1 MRKANFLSINFLILL
16 LVCFVH
22 ANLFSKD
29 IFKFKLIG
37 QNFPF
42 YYKNNK
48 KEYVGLIFS
57 ILDKWAK
64 DNNVDIRVE
73 PIDIL
78 NESEIEDEAIY
89 LGLTYNTK
97 LNDLF
102 YFKSELARSIAILFS
117 KSSNKKYKNT
127 HSTFL
132 SNFNI
137 GVIKNTIYEDIL
149 RLRGVNNICLVDN
162 VQNLI
167 LALKNDKVDYIYG
180 DCKTLDYIAKR
191 FLGEDLVIF
200 NGDIFYS
207 IKNRVAISR
216 NAPEIIKNLNLDLFS
231 YLMEMPDE
239 YVFSF
244 LDKAYKGNF
253 IEVGL
258 YSDYPPLSFI
268 NSNENL
274 SGILVDLWNLL
285 SKQYIFK
292 PIFKGFPKE
301 DIKKSLDGKSV
312 NIFGGIISNDSVFK
326 NVNYVVSKPIYPL
339 NFKFYSK
346 GLNNG
351 VGPIN
356 SQFID
361 FDFKNIHLNKNQDI
375 VNNFIDIANNSYGFI
390 ENSITTKYLLK
401 LNGYNGKLKSYD
413 SIFNKNR
420 FLVLAIDNRVYK
432 FIKYILNA
440 IFDDISIESLL
451 QVDKNWL
458 DKEEISNS
466 RINSY
471 KIMNKLKFNIEEKIW
486 LLKNNKLN
494 LAVKNWYPIDYVKAN
509 NYKGINQFLLDKIK
523 MFSGIE
529 FDIIE
534 TYSNSDLKKLIKSGK
549 IDIINTST
557 VDSNLDNVFNIRLNS
572 RIPLYIFSNK
582 KRVLP
587 SRSLGRFAILD
598 FLYSKNL
605 ASNIKS
611 KLFLVSSFKEA
622 LLLLYKGKVD
632 GIISDEYTAAA
643 VFEELNI
650 IDVEKLPTFRDLA
663 FDLSLA
669 IYNQDYI
676 LKEIIHKAVLRS
688 NVDSRTYLNDWKF
701 DIYYK
706 SKSVGF
712 INLKFL
718 ALTFFIFYFT
728 FLGFV
733 IIFMFKL
740 ALEQKR
746 RYSFV
751 INEKKIAEAAN
762 AAKTIFIANI
772 SHDIRTPINGIMAAT
787 ELLDTTV
794 LTNVQKDYVRM
805 INYSSDSL
813 LSLIDDIL
821 YLSQI
826 DVNELHVE
834 SQEIDLESEMEI
846 VLKTFQS
853 QCVKKN
859 IDLFS
864 YSKSIFKNYIKGDIV
879 KIKQVLINLIG
890 NAFKFTDDGVIVLNY
905 EEISRIKDNN
915 RVLVTLEFKVI
926 DTGKGI
932 KRENFS
938 KIFEIFKQEDDSSSR
953 VHEGVGLGLSI
964 SRELVRLMG
973 GLGITVDSKVGEG
986 TTFSFM
992 LPFFLGN
999 ELRSENLS
1007 INRFQLINSNNK
1019 VLNVLLSQKS
1029 IKIFEHCSA
1038 LLGCSSNVHYVA
1050 SFENAYKFFKE
1061 HPFYDFVCVNVNNDN
1076 IQESIQFANNIEKLN
1091 SDVQIVFLFYYL
1103 DNKTLI
1109 NLKYMYV
1116 KKPLMGLDICSI
1128 LSKNKKEFKVERDFE
1143 EFLPIIDGSFK
1154 IKEPINVL
1162 IAEDNQVNQKVLK
1175 DILVVIGI
1183 NKDFIDVVDDGVK
1196 ALKVLK
1202 EKKYSIAFIDI
1213 RMPRYDGFSV
1223 AKEIRKFEKAKNLE
1237 SCILVAVTAH
1247 ALQEYKDKCFASG
1260 MDDYI
1265 SKPIHISSIK
1275 IIFKKYFHFE
1285 VDEILENEDLSQL
1298 VKFPNLDI
1306 NKALKELNLS
1316 YASYSELCKGLV
1328 DFISINIIDLEKAF
1342 DEENLFLIRDISHL
1356 ISGALS
1362 NMRSELYKNFK
1373 KIETSKDSIYELKK
1387 MYSFVKDDL
1396 LQLISDIKESVL
1408 FEPEIVSQSK
1418 LYFKNNGQF
1427 LDLLNKLL
1435 ISIKTRKPREYK
1447 EILKSIDKYVLDDNI
1462 QVLFSDLRK
1471 NLRLYRFAESSKIL
1485 EEIIETFSNR
1495 DINSG
1500 NDN

>member
-1 MRKANFLSINFLILL
+1 MKKANFLSTNFLILL
-16 LVCFVH
+16 LVCFVNV
-22 ANLFSKD
+22 NLFSKD
-29 IFKFKLIG
+29 IFKFKLVD
-37 QNFPF
+37 QFFPF

-48 KEYVGLIFS
+48 GEYEGLIFS

-64 DNNVDIRVE
+64 DNNADIMVE
-73 PIDIL
+73 YIDNL

-97 LNDLF
+97 LNDFF
-102 YFKSELARSIAILFS
+102 YFKSELARSISILFF
-117 KSSNKKYKNT
+117 KNSNKKYKNI

-149 RLRGVNNICLVDN
+149 RLKNVNTIFLADNSQELV
-162 VQNLI
+162 

-180 DCKTLDYIAKR
+180 DCKTLHYIANN
-191 FLGEDLVIF
+191 FLSEDLVIF
-200 NGDIFYS
+200 TGDVFYS

-216 NAPEIIKNLNLDLFS
+216 NAPEIVKNLNLDLFS
-231 YLMEMPDE
+231 YLMKMPE
-239 YVFSF
+239 ELVFSF
-244 LDKAYKGNF
+244 LDSNAKGSF
-253 IEVGL
+253 VDVGL
-258 YSDYPPLSFI
+258 YNDYPPLSFI
-268 NSNENL
+268 NSQGKL

-285 SKQYIFK
+285 SRQHIFK
-292 PIFKGFPKE
+292 PIFKGFSKE

-312 NIFGGIISNDSVFK
+312 GIFGGIISNDSVLE

-346 GLNNG
+346 DLSNDA
-351 VGPIN
+351 GPIN

-361 FDFKNIHLNKNQDI
+361 FNFNNIQLNKNKDI
-375 VNNFIDIANNSYGFI
+375 VNNFIDIVNNSYGFI

-401 LNGYNGKLKSYD
+401 LNGYNGRLKSYD

-420 FLVLAIDNRVYK
+420 FLVLAIDNRIYK
-432 FIKYILNA
+432 VIKYILNS
-440 IFDDISIESLL
+440 IFDDISFESLL
-451 QVDKNWL
+451 QIDKNWL
-458 DKEEISNS
+458 DKEEINSS

-471 KIMNKLKFNIEEKIW
+471 KIMNKVKFNIEEKIW

-494 LAVKNWYPIDYVKAN
+494 LAVKNWYPIDYVEAN
-509 NYKGINQFLLDKIK
+509 NYKGINQFLLDKIR
-523 MFSGIE
+523 MFSGLR
-529 FDIIE
+529 FNIIKVH
-534 TYSNSDLKKLIKSGK
+534 SSLDLEKLIKSGK
-549 IDIINTST
+549 IDMLNTNAT
-557 VDSNLDNVFNIRLNS
+557 DSNLDNVFNIKLNS

-587 SRSLGRFAILD
+587 SRSLEKFAILD

-611 KLFLVSSFKEA
+611 KLILVSSFNEA

-650 IDVEKLPTFRDLA
+650 DDVEKIPTFRDLA

-676 LKEIIHKAVLRS
+676 LKEIIQKVVMRS
-688 NVDSRTYLNDWKF
+688 NVDSQMYLNDWKF

-706 SKSVGF
+706 SRSIRFKNF
-712 INLKFL
+712 KFL
-718 ALTFFIFYFT
+718 VITFIIFYFT

-733 IIFMFKL
+733 IIFMFRL
-740 ALEQKR
+740 SFEQKR

-751 INEKKIAEAAN
+751 MNEKKIAEAAN
-762 AAKTIFIANI
+762 AAKTIFIANV

-787 ELLDTTV
+787 ELLDTTI
-794 LTNVQKDYVRM
+794 LTDVQKDYVRM

-821 YLSQI
+821 YLSKI
-826 DVNELHVE
+826 DVNELYVE
-834 SQEIDLESEMEI
+834 SQEIDLESEMEM
-846 VLKTFQS
+846 VLKAFQS
-853 QCVKKN
+853 QCAKKN

-864 YSKSIFKNYIKGDIV
+864 YSKSIFNNYIKGDIV

-905 EEISRIKDNN
+905 EEVCRTRTDGN
-915 RVLVTLEFKVI
+915 RVLVTVEFKVI

-932 KRENFS
+932 EKENFS

-953 VHEGVGLGLSI
+953 VHEGAVLGLSI
-964 SRELVRLMG
+964 SRELIRLMG
-973 GLGITVDSKVGEG
+973 GLGIAVDSKVGEG

-992 LPFFLGN
+992 LPFLLGS
-999 ELRSENLS
+999 ELKSKKLS
-1007 INRFQLINSNNK
+1007 INRFQSVNGDNK

-1029 IKIFEHCSA
+1029 IKIFEHCSI
-1038 LLGCSSNVHYVA
+1038 LLGCSSNVRYVA
-1050 SFENAYKFFKE
+1050 SFEDAYKVFKKY
-1061 HPFYDFVCVNVNNDN
+1061 PSYNFVYINVNNDN
-1076 IQESIQFANNIEKLN
+1076 IQEGIRLANNIERLN
-1091 SDVQIVFLFYYL
+1091 SDVQIIFLFYYL
-1103 DNKTLI
+1103 DNKALK
-1109 NLKYMYV
+1109 NLKYGYV
-1116 KKPLMGLDICSI
+1116 KKPLMGLGICSI
-1128 LSKNKKEFKVERDFE
+1128 LYKKEFNPEMDFE
-1143 EFLPIIDGSFK
+1143 DLVPIDSALR

-1183 NKDFIDVVDDGVK
+1183 NENFIDVVDDGVK
-1196 ALKVLK
+1196 ALKSLK
-1202 EKKYSIAFIDI
+1202 DKKYAISFIDI

-1223 AKEIRKFEKAKNLE
+1223 AKEIRKFEKAKNLKP
-1237 SCILVAVTAH
+1237 CVLVAVTAH
-1247 ALQEYKDKCFASG
+1247 ALQEYKDKCLTSG
-1260 MDDYI
+1260 MNDYI

-1275 IIFKKYFHFE
+1275 TILKKYLQFE
-1285 VDEILENEDLSQL
+1285 VDDIGENEDLNQL
-1298 VKFPNLDI
+1298 VKFPNLDV
-1306 NKALKELNLS
+1306 NRALKELNLS
-1316 YASYSELCKGLV
+1316 YVSYSELCRGLV

-1342 DEENLFLIRDISHL
+1342 DEEDLSLIKDISHS

-1362 NMRSELYKNFK
+1362 NMRSELYKDFQ
-1373 KIETSKDSIYELKK
+1373 KIETSKDSISELKK

-1396 LQLISDIKESVL
+1396 FQLISDIKENIL
-1408 FEPEIVSQSK
+1408 FESEIVSENK
-1418 LYFKNNGQF
+1418 LYFKNNDQF
-1427 LDLLNKLL
+1427 LNLLNKLL
-1435 ISIKTRKPREYK
+1435 IGIKTRKPREYK
-1447 EILKSIDKYVLDDNI
+1447 EILESIDKYVLDDNI
-1462 QVLFSDLRK
+1462 QVLFSDLRR

-1485 EEIIETFSNR
+1485 EEIIEMLNNKR
-1495 DINSG
+1495 Y
-1500 NDN
+1500 

>member
-1 MRKANFLSINFLILL
+1 MKKANFLSTNFLILL
-16 LVCFVH
+16 LVCFVNV
-22 ANLFSKD
+22 NLFSKD
-29 IFKFKLIG
+29 IFKFKLVD
-37 QNFPF
+37 QFFPF

-48 KEYVGLIFS
+48 GEYEGLIFS

-64 DNNVDIRVE
+64 DNNADIMVE
-73 PIDIL
+73 HIDNL

-97 LNDLF
+97 LNDFF
-102 YFKSELARSIAILFS
+102 YFKSELARSISILFF
-117 KSSNKKYKNT
+117 KNSNKKYKNT

-149 RLRGVNNICLVDN
+149 RLKNVNTIFLADNSQELV
-162 VQNLI
+162 

-180 DCKTLDYIAKR
+180 DCKTLHYIANN
-191 FLGEDLVIF
+191 FLSEDLVIF
-200 NGDIFYS
+200 TGDVFYS

-216 NAPEIIKNLNLDLFS
+216 NAPEIVKNLNLDLFS
-231 YLMEMPDE
+231 YLMKMPE
-239 YVFSF
+239 ELVFSF
-244 LDKAYKGNF
+244 LDSNAKGSF
-253 IEVGL
+253 VDVGL
-258 YSDYPPLSFI
+258 YNDYPPLSFI
-268 NSNENL
+268 NSQGKL

-285 SKQYIFK
+285 SRQHIFK
-292 PIFKGFPKE
+292 PIFKGFSKE

-312 NIFGGIISNDSVFK
+312 GIFGGIISNDSVLE

-346 GLNNG
+346 DLSNDA
-351 VGPIN
+351 GPIN

-361 FDFKNIHLNKNQDI
+361 FNFNNIQLNKNKDI
-375 VNNFIDIANNSYGFI
+375 VNNFIDIVNNSYGFI

-401 LNGYNGKLKSYD
+401 LNGYNGRLKSYD

-420 FLVLAIDNRVYK
+420 FLVLAIDNRIYK
-432 FIKYILNA
+432 VIKYILNS
-440 IFDDISIESLL
+440 IFDDVSFESLL
-451 QVDKNWL
+451 KIDKNWL
-458 DKEEISNS
+458 DKEEINSS

-471 KIMNKLKFNIEEKIW
+471 KIMNKVKFNIEEKIW
-486 LLKNNKLN
+486 LSKNNKLN
-494 LAVKNWYPIDYVKAN
+494 LAVKNWYPIDYVEAN
-509 NYKGINQFLLDKIK
+509 NYKGINQFLLDKIR
-523 MFSGIE
+523 MFSGLR
-529 FDIIE
+529 FNIIKVH
-534 TYSNSDLKKLIKSGK
+534 SSLDLKKLIKSGK
-549 IDIINTST
+549 IDMLNTNAT
-557 VDSNLDNVFNIRLNS
+557 DSNLDNVFNIKLNS

-587 SRSLGRFAILD
+587 SRSLEKFAILD

-611 KLFLVSSFKEA
+611 KLILVSSFNEA

-650 IDVEKLPTFRDLA
+650 DDVEKIPTFRDLA

-676 LKEIIHKAVLRS
+676 LKEIIQKVVMRS
-688 NVDSRTYLNDWKF
+688 NVDSQMYLNDWKF

-706 SKSVGF
+706 SRSIRFKNF
-712 INLKFL
+712 KFL
-718 ALTFFIFYFT
+718 VITFIIFYFT

-733 IIFMFKL
+733 IIFMFRL
-740 ALEQKR
+740 SFEQKR

-751 INEKKIAEAAN
+751 MNEKKIAEAAN
-762 AAKTIFIANI
+762 AAKTIFIANV

-787 ELLDTTV
+787 ELLDTTI
-794 LTNVQKDYVRM
+794 LTDVQKDYVRM

-821 YLSQI
+821 YLSKI
-826 DVNELHVE
+826 DVNELYVE
-834 SQEIDLESEMEI
+834 SQEIDLESEMEM
-846 VLKTFQS
+846 VLKAFQS
-853 QCVKKN
+853 QCAKKN

-864 YSKSIFKNYIKGDIV
+864 YSKSIFNNYIKGDIV

-905 EEISRIKDNN
+905 EEVCRTRTDGN
-915 RVLVTLEFKVI
+915 RVLVTVEFKVI

-932 KRENFS
+932 EKENFS

-953 VHEGVGLGLSI
+953 VHEGAGLGLSI
-964 SRELVRLMG
+964 SRELIRLMG
-973 GLGITVDSKVGEG
+973 GLGIAVDSKVGEG

-992 LPFFLGN
+992 LPFLLGS
-999 ELRSENLS
+999 ELKSKKLS
-1007 INRFQLINSNNK
+1007 INRFQSVNGDNK

-1029 IKIFEHCSA
+1029 IKIFEHCSI
-1038 LLGCSSNVHYVA
+1038 LLGCSSNVRYVA
-1050 SFENAYKFFKE
+1050 SFEDAYKVFKK
-1061 HPFYDFVCVNVNNDN
+1061 YSSYNFVYINVNNDN
-1076 IQESIQFANNIEKLN
+1076 IQEGIRLANNIERLN
-1091 SDVQIVFLFYYL
+1091 SDVQIIFLFYYL
-1103 DNKTLI
+1103 DNKALK
-1109 NLKYMYV
+1109 NLKYGYV
-1116 KKPLMGLDICSI
+1116 KKPLMGLGICSI
-1128 LSKNKKEFKVERDFE
+1128 LYKKEFNPEMDFE
-1143 EFLPIIDGSFK
+1143 DLVPIDSALR

-1183 NKDFIDVVDDGVK
+1183 NENFIDVVDDGVK
-1196 ALKVLK
+1196 ALKSLK
-1202 EKKYSIAFIDI
+1202 DKKYAISFIDI

-1223 AKEIRKFEKAKNLE
+1223 AKEIRKFEKAKNLKP
-1237 SCILVAVTAH
+1237 CVLVAVTAH
-1247 ALQEYKDKCFASG
+1247 ALQEYKDKCLASG
-1260 MDDYI
+1260 MNDYI

-1275 IIFKKYFHFE
+1275 TILKKYLQFE
-1285 VDEILENEDLSQL
+1285 VDDIGENEDLNQL
-1298 VKFPNLDI
+1298 VKFPNLDV
-1306 NKALKELNLS
+1306 NRALKELNLS
-1316 YASYSELCKGLV
+1316 YVSYSELCRGLV

-1342 DEENLFLIRDISHL
+1342 DEEDLSLIKDISHS

-1362 NMRSELYKNFK
+1362 NMRSELYKDFQ
-1373 KIETSKDSIYELKK
+1373 KIETSKDSISELKK

-1396 LQLISDIKESVL
+1396 FQLISDIKENIL
-1408 FEPEIVSQSK
+1408 FESEIVSENK
-1418 LYFKNNGQF
+1418 LYFKNNDQF
-1427 LDLLNKLL
+1427 LNLLNKLL
-1435 ISIKTRKPREYK
+1435 IGIKTRKPREYK
-1447 EILKSIDKYVLDDNI
+1447 EILESIDKYVLDDNI
-1462 QVLFSDLRK
+1462 QVLFSDLRR

-1485 EEIIETFSNR
+1485 EEIIEMLNNKR
-1495 DINSG
+1495 Y
-1500 NDN
+1500 

>member
-1 MRKANFLSINFLILL
+1 MKKANVLSANFLILL
-16 LVCFVH
+16 LVCFVN

-29 IFKFKLIG
+29 FFKFKLID
-37 QNFPF
+37 QFFPF
-42 YYKNNK
+42 YYKNNNG
-48 KEYVGLIFS
+48 EYEGLIFP

-64 DNNVDIRVE
+64 DNSVDIRVE
-73 PIDIL
+73 HIDNL

-97 LNDLF
+97 LNDFF
-102 YFKSELARSIAILFS
+102 YFKSEVARSISILFS
-117 KSSNKKYKNT
+117 KSSNKKYKNI

-149 RLRGVNNICLVDN
+149 RLKSANTIFLADNSQELV
-162 VQNLI
+162 

-180 DCKTLDYIAKR
+180 DCKTLHYIAKQ
-191 FLGEDLVIF
+191 FLSEDLVIF
-200 NGDIFYS
+200 SGDVFYS

-216 NAPEIIKNLNLDLFS
+216 NAPEIVKNLNLDLFS
-231 YLMEMPDE
+231 YLMEMPE
-239 YVFSF
+239 ELIVSF
-244 LDKAYKGNF
+244 LDSTSKGNF
-253 IEVGL
+253 VDVGL
-258 YSDYPPLSFI
+258 YNDYPPLSFI
-268 NSNENL
+268 NSQGKL
-274 SGILVDLWNLL
+274 SGILVDLWNLI
-285 SKQYIFK
+285 SRQHIFK

-312 NIFGGIISNDSVFK
+312 GIFGGIISNDSVFE

-346 GLNNG
+346 DLNNDT
-351 VGPIN
+351 GPIN

-361 FDFKNIHLNKNQDI
+361 FNFNNIQLNKNKDI
-375 VNNFIDIANNSYGFI
+375 VNNFIDIVNNSYGFI

-401 LNGYNGKLKSYD
+401 LNGYNGRLKSYD

-432 FIKYILNA
+432 VIKYILNS
-440 IFDDISIESLL
+440 IFDDISFESLL
-451 QVDKNWL
+451 QIDKNWL
-458 DKEEISNS
+458 DKEEINSS

-471 KIMNKLKFNIEEKIW
+471 KIMNKVKFNIEEKIW
-486 LLKNNKLN
+486 LSKNNKLN
-494 LAVKNWYPIDYVKAN
+494 LAVKNWYPIDYAEAN
-509 NYKGINQFLLDKIK
+509 NYKGINQFLLDKIR
-523 MFSGIE
+523 MFSGLG
-529 FDIIE
+529 FNIIE
-534 TYSNSDLKKLIKSGK
+534 AHSNLDLKKLIKSGK
-549 IDIINTST
+549 IDMLNTNAT
-557 VDSNLDNVFNIRLNS
+557 DSNLDNVFNIKLNS

-582 KRVLP
+582 KKVLP
-587 SRSLGRFAILD
+587 SRPLERFAVLD

-611 KLFLVSSFKEA
+611 KLILVSSFKEA

-632 GIISDEYTAAA
+632 GIISDEYTAAT

-650 IDVEKLPTFRDLA
+650 VDVEKLPTFRDLA

-676 LKEIIHKAVLRS
+676 LKEIIQKVVMRS
-688 NVDSRTYLNDWKF
+688 NVGSQMYLNDWKF

-706 SKSVGF
+706 SKGIRF
-712 INLKFL
+712 NNFKFL
-718 ALTFFIFYFT
+718 VSTVIIFYFT

-733 IIFMFKL
+733 IIFMFRL
-740 ALEQKR
+740 SFEQKR

-751 INEKKIAEAAN
+751 MNEKKIAEAAN
-762 AAKTIFIANI
+762 AAKTIFIANV

-787 ELLDTTV
+787 ELLDTTI
-794 LTNVQKDYVRM
+794 LTDVQKDYVKM

-821 YLSQI
+821 YLSKI
-826 DVNELHVE
+826 DVSELYVE
-834 SQEIDLESEMEI
+834 SQEIDLESEMEM

-853 QCVKKN
+853 QCAKKN

-905 EEISRIKDNN
+905 EEVCRTIADGNRI
-915 RVLVTLEFKVI
+915 LVTVEFKVM

-932 KRENFS
+932 EKENFS

-953 VHEGVGLGLSI
+953 IHEGAGLGLSI

-973 GLGITVDSKVGEG
+973 GLGIAVDSKVGEG

-992 LPFFLGN
+992 LPFLLGG
-999 ELRSENLS
+999 ELKNKNLS
-1007 INRFQLINSNNK
+1007 INRLQSINDDNK
-1019 VLNVLLSQKS
+1019 VLNVLLSRKA
-1029 IKIFEHCSA
+1029 IKIFEHCSI

-1050 SFENAYKFFKE
+1050 SFEDAYEVFNDF
-1061 HPFYDFVCVNVNNDN
+1061 PFYSFVYVNVNNDN
-1076 IQESIQFANNIEKLN
+1076 IQESIRFANNIERLS
-1091 SDVQIVFLFYYL
+1091 SDVQIIFLFYYL
-1103 DNKTLI
+1103 DNKALK

-1116 KKPLMGLDICSI
+1116 KKPLMGLSICSVY
-1128 LSKNKKEFKVERDFE
+1128 KKECTPEMDFE
-1143 EFLPIIDGSFK
+1143 DLVPIDIAYK

-1183 NKDFIDVVDDGVK
+1183 NENFIDVVDDGVK
-1196 ALKVLK
+1196 ALKSLK
-1202 EKKYSIAFIDI
+1202 DKKYAISFIDI

-1223 AKEIRKFEKAKNLE
+1223 AKEIRKFEKAKNLKP
-1237 SCILVAVTAH
+1237 CVLVAVTAH
-1247 ALQEYKDKCFASG
+1247 ALQEYKDKCLASG
-1260 MDDYI
+1260 MNDYI

-1275 IIFKKYFHFE
+1275 TILKKYLQFE
-1285 VDEILENEDLSQL
+1285 VNDVRKNEDFNQL
-1298 VKFPNLDI
+1298 VKFPNLDV
-1306 NKALKELNLS
+1306 NRALKELNLS
-1316 YASYSELCKGLV
+1316 YASYSELCRGLV

-1342 DEENLFLIRDISHL
+1342 DEENLSLIKDISHS

-1362 NMRSELYKNFK
+1362 NMRSELYKDFQ

-1387 MYSFVKDDL
+1387 MYFFVKDDL
-1396 LQLISDIKESVL
+1396 FQLISDIKENVL
-1408 FEPEIVSQSK
+1408 FESKIVSENK
-1418 LYFKNNGQF
+1418 LYFKNNDQF
-1427 LDLLNKLL
+1427 LNLLNKLL
-1435 ISIKTRKPREYK
+1435 IGIKTRKPREYK
-1447 EILKSIDKYVLDDNI
+1447 EILESIDKYVLDDNI

-1485 EEIIETFSNR
+1485 EEIIEMLNNKR
-1495 DINSG
+1495 Y
-1500 NDN
+1500 

>member
-1 MRKANFLSINFLILL
+1 MKKANFLSTNFLILL
-16 LVCFVH
+16 LVCFVN

-29 IFKFKLIG
+29 FFKFKLID
-37 QNFPF
+37 QFFPF

-48 KEYVGLIFS
+48 GEYEGLIFS

-64 DNNVDIRVE
+64 DNNVDIRIE
-73 PIDIL
+73 YIDSL

-97 LNDLF
+97 LNDFF
-102 YFKSELARSIAILFS
+102 YFKNELARSISILFS

-149 RLRGVNNICLVDN
+149 RLKSANTIFLADSSQELV
-162 VQNLI
+162 
-167 LALKNDKVDYIYG
+167 LALKNNKVDYIYG
-180 DCKTLDYIAKR
+180 DCKTLHYIAKR

-200 NGDIFYS
+200 PGDVFYS

-216 NAPEIIKNLNLDLFS
+216 NAPEIVKNLNLDLFS
-231 YLMEMPDE
+231 YLMRMPE
-239 YVFSF
+239 EFIISF
-244 LDKAYKGNF
+244 LDSTSKGNF
-253 IEVGL
+253 VDVGL
-258 YSDYPPLSFI
+258 YNDYPPLSFI
-268 NSNENL
+268 NSQGKL

-285 SKQYIFK
+285 SRQHIFK

-312 NIFGGIISNDSVFK
+312 GIFGGIISNDSVFE

-346 GLNNG
+346 DLNSDAG
-351 VGPIN
+351 SIN

-361 FDFKNIHLNKNQDI
+361 FNFNNIKLNKNKDI
-375 VNNFIDIANNSYGFI
+375 VDNFIDIVNNSYGFI

-401 LNGYNGKLKSYD
+401 LNGYNGRLKSYD

-432 FIKYILNA
+432 VIKYILNS
-440 IFDDISIESLL
+440 IFDDISFESLL
-451 QVDKNWL
+451 QIDKNWL
-458 DKEEISNS
+458 DKEEINSS

-471 KIMNKLKFNIEEKIW
+471 KIMNKVKFNIEEKIW
-486 LLKNNKLN
+486 LSKNNKLN
-494 LAVKNWYPIDYVKAN
+494 LAVKNWYPIDYVEAN
-509 NYKGINQFLLDKIK
+509 NYKGINQFLLDKIR
-523 MFSGIE
+523 MFSGLE
-529 FDIIE
+529 FNIIE
-534 TYSNSDLKKLIKSGK
+534 AQNSLDLKKLIKSGK
-549 IDIINTST
+549 IDMLNTNAT
-557 VDSNLDNVFNIRLNS
+557 DSNLDNVFNIKLNS

-587 SRSLGRFAILD
+587 SRTLERFAVLE

-611 KLFLVSSFKEA
+611 KLILVSSFKEA

-650 IDVEKLPTFRDLA
+650 VDVEKLPTFRDLA

-676 LKEIIHKAVLRS
+676 LKEIIQKVIMRS
-688 NVDSRTYLNDWKF
+688 NVGSQMYLNDWKF

-706 SKSVGF
+706 SKGSRVNNF
-712 INLKFL
+712 KFL
-718 ALTFFIFYFT
+718 VSTVILFYFT

-733 IIFMFKL
+733 IIFMFRL
-740 ALEQKR
+740 SFEQKR

-751 INEKKIAEAAN
+751 MNEKKIAEASN
-762 AAKTIFIANI
+762 AAKTIFIANV

-787 ELLDTTV
+787 ELLDTTI
-794 LTNVQKDYVRM
+794 LTNAQKDYVRM

-821 YLSQI
+821 YLSKI
-826 DVNELHVE
+826 DVNELYVE
-834 SQEIDLESEMEI
+834 SQEIDLESEMEM

-853 QCVKKN
+853 QCAKKN

-864 YSKSIFKNYIKGDIV
+864 YSKSIFKNYIKGDIA

-905 EEISRIKDNN
+905 EEVCRTRADGN
-915 RVLVTLEFKVI
+915 RTLVTVEFKVI

-932 KRENFS
+932 EKENFS

-953 VHEGVGLGLSI
+953 VHEGAGLGLSI

-973 GLGITVDSKVGEG
+973 GLGIAVDSRVGEG

-992 LPFFLGN
+992 LPFLLGG
-999 ELRSENLS
+999 ELKNKNLS
-1007 INRFQLINSNNK
+1007 INRSQSINDYNK
-1019 VLNVLLSQKS
+1019 VLNVLLSQKA
-1029 IKIFEHCSA
+1029 IKIFEHCSI
-1038 LLGCSSNVHYVA
+1038 LLGCSSNVRYVA
-1050 SFENAYKFFKE
+1050 SFEDAYKVFKE
-1061 HPFYDFVCVNVNNDN
+1061 YPFYSFVYVNVNNDN
-1076 IQESIQFANNIEKLN
+1076 IQESIRFANNIEKLS
-1091 SDVQIVFLFYYL
+1091 SDVQIIFLFYYL
-1103 DNKTLI
+1103 DNKALK

-1116 KKPLMGLDICSI
+1116 KKPLMGLSICSI
-1128 LSKNKKEFKVERDFE
+1128 YKKERNPEMNFE
-1143 EFLPIIDGSFK
+1143 DLIPIDSAFK

-1183 NKDFIDVVDDGVK
+1183 DENFIDVVDDGVK
-1196 ALKVLK
+1196 ALKSLK
-1202 EKKYSIAFIDI
+1202 DKKYAISFIDI

-1223 AKEIRKFEKAKNLE
+1223 AKEIRKFEKDKNLKP
-1237 SCILVAVTAH
+1237 CVLVAVTAH
-1247 ALQEYKDKCFASG
+1247 ALQEYKDRCLASG
-1260 MDDYI
+1260 MNDYI

-1275 IIFKKYFHFE
+1275 TILKKYLQFE
-1285 VDEILENEDLSQL
+1285 VNDIWKNEDFNQP
-1298 VKFPNLDI
+1298 VKFPNLDV
-1306 NKALKELNLS
+1306 NRALKELNLS
-1316 YASYSELCKGLV
+1316 YASYSELCRGLV

-1342 DEENLFLIRDISHL
+1342 DEENLSLVKDISHS

-1362 NMRSELYKNFK
+1362 NMRSELYKDFQ
-1373 KIETSKDSIYELKK
+1373 KIETSKNSIDELKK
-1387 MYSFVKDDL
+1387 MYFFVKDDL
-1396 LQLISDIKESVL
+1396 CQLISDIKENVL
-1408 FEPEIVSQSK
+1408 VYSKIVSENK
-1418 LYFKNNGQF
+1418 LYFKNNDQF
-1427 LDLLNKLL
+1427 LNLLNKLL
-1435 ISIKTRKPREYK
+1435 IGIKTRKPREYR
-1447 EILKSIDKYVLDDNI
+1447 EILESIDKYVLDDNI
-1462 QVLFSDLRK
+1462 KVLFSDLRR

-1485 EEIIETFSNR
+1485 EEIIEMLNNKR
-1495 DINSG
+1495 Y
-1500 NDN
+1500 

>member
-1 MRKANFLSINFLILL
+1 MKKANFLSTNFLILL
-16 LVCFVH
+16 LVCFVNV
-22 ANLFSKD
+22 NLFSKD
-29 IFKFKLIG
+29 IFKFKLVD
-37 QNFPF
+37 QFFPF

-48 KEYVGLIFS
+48 GEYEGLIFS

-64 DNNVDIRVE
+64 DNNADIMVE
-73 PIDIL
+73 HIDNL

-97 LNDLF
+97 LNDFF
-102 YFKSELARSIAILFS
+102 YFKSELARSISILFF
-117 KSSNKKYKNT
+117 KNSNKKYKNT

-149 RLRGVNNICLVDN
+149 RLKNVNTIFLADNSQELV
-162 VQNLI
+162 

-180 DCKTLDYIAKR
+180 DCKTLHYIANN
-191 FLGEDLVIF
+191 FLSEDLVIF
-200 NGDIFYS
+200 TGDVFYS

-216 NAPEIIKNLNLDLFS
+216 NAPEIVKNLNLDLFS
-231 YLMEMPDE
+231 YLMKMPE
-239 YVFSF
+239 ELVFSF
-244 LDKAYKGNF
+244 LDSNAKGSF
-253 IEVGL
+253 VDVGL
-258 YSDYPPLSFI
+258 YNDYPPLSFI
-268 NSNENL
+268 NSQGKL

-285 SKQYIFK
+285 SRLHIFK

-312 NIFGGIISNDSVFK
+312 GIFGGIISNDSVLE

-346 GLNNG
+346 DLSNDA
-351 VGPIN
+351 GPIN

-361 FDFKNIHLNKNQDI
+361 FNFNNIQLNKNKDI
-375 VNNFIDIANNSYGFI
+375 VNNFIDIVNNSYGFI

-401 LNGYNGKLKSYD
+401 LNGYNGRLKSYD

-420 FLVLAIDNRVYK
+420 FLVLAIDNRIYK
-432 FIKYILNA
+432 VIKYILNS
-440 IFDDISIESLL
+440 IFDDISFESLL
-451 QVDKNWL
+451 QIDKNWL
-458 DKEEISNS
+458 DKEEINSS

-471 KIMNKLKFNIEEKIW
+471 KIMNKVKFNIEEKIW

-494 LAVKNWYPIDYVKAN
+494 LAVKNWYPIDYVEAN
-509 NYKGINQFLLDKIK
+509 NYKGINQFLLDKIR
-523 MFSGIE
+523 MFSGLR
-529 FDIIE
+529 FNIIKVH
-534 TYSNSDLKKLIKSGK
+534 SSLDLKKLIKSGK
-549 IDIINTST
+549 IDMLNTNAT
-557 VDSNLDNVFNIRLNS
+557 DSNLDNVFNIKLNS

-587 SRSLGRFAILD
+587 SRSLEKFAILD

-611 KLFLVSSFKEA
+611 KLILVSSFNEA

-650 IDVEKLPTFRDLA
+650 DDVEKIPTFRDLA

-676 LKEIIHKAVLRS
+676 LKEIIQKVVMRS
-688 NVDSRTYLNDWKF
+688 NVDSQMYLNDWKF
-701 DIYYK
+701 DVYYK
-706 SKSVGF
+706 SKSIRF
-712 INLKFL
+712 KNYKFL
-718 ALTFFIFYFT
+718 MITFIIFYFT

-733 IIFMFKL
+733 IIFMFRL
-740 ALEQKR
+740 SFEQKR

-751 INEKKIAEAAN
+751 MNEKKIAEAAN
-762 AAKTIFIANI
+762 TAKTIFIANV

-787 ELLDTTV
+787 ELLDTTI
-794 LTNVQKDYVRM
+794 LTDVQKDYVRM

-821 YLSQI
+821 YLSKI
-826 DVNELHVE
+826 DVNELYVE
-834 SQEIDLESEMEI
+834 SQEIDLESEMEM
-846 VLKTFQS
+846 VLKAFQS
-853 QCVKKN
+853 QCAKKN

-905 EEISRIKDNN
+905 EEVCRTRTDVD
-915 RVLVTLEFKVI
+915 RVLVTVEFKVI

-932 KRENFS
+932 EKENFS

-953 VHEGVGLGLSI
+953 VHEGAGLGLSI
-964 SRELVRLMG
+964 SRELIRLMG
-973 GLGITVDSKVGEG
+973 GLGIAVDSKLGEG

-992 LPFFLGN
+992 LPFLLGS
-999 ELRSENLS
+999 ELKSKKLS
-1007 INRFQLINSNNK
+1007 INRFQSVSGDNK

-1029 IKIFEHCSA
+1029 IKIFERCSI
-1038 LLGCSSNVHYVA
+1038 LLGCSSNVRYVA
-1050 SFENAYKFFKE
+1050 SFEDAYKVFKKY
-1061 HPFYDFVCVNVNNDN
+1061 PSYNFVYVNVNNDN
-1076 IQESIQFANNIEKLN
+1076 IQEGIRFANNIERLN
-1091 SDVQIVFLFYYL
+1091 SDVQIIFLFYYL
-1103 DNKTLI
+1103 DNKALK
-1109 NLKYMYV
+1109 NLKYSYV
-1116 KKPLMGLDICSI
+1116 KKPLMGLGICSI
-1128 LSKNKKEFKVERDFE
+1128 LYKKELNPEMDFE
-1143 EFLPIIDGSFK
+1143 DLVPIDSALR

-1183 NKDFIDVVDDGVK
+1183 NENFIDVVDDGLK
-1196 ALKVLK
+1196 ALKSLK
-1202 EKKYSIAFIDI
+1202 DKKYAISFIDI

-1223 AKEIRKFEKAKNLE
+1223 AKEIRKFEKAKNLKP
-1237 SCILVAVTAH
+1237 CVLVAVTAH
-1247 ALQEYKDKCFASG
+1247 ALQEYKDKCLASG
-1260 MDDYI
+1260 MNDYI

-1275 IIFKKYFHFE
+1275 TILKKYLQFE
-1285 VDEILENEDLSQL
+1285 VDDIGENEDLNQL
-1298 VKFPNLDI
+1298 VEFPNLDV
-1306 NKALKELNLS
+1306 NRALKELNLS
-1316 YASYSELCKGLV
+1316 YASYSELCRGLV

-1342 DEENLFLIRDISHL
+1342 DEEDLSLIKDISHS

-1362 NMRSELYKNFK
+1362 NMRSELYKDFQ
-1373 KIETSKDSIYELKK
+1373 KIETSKDSISGLKK

-1396 LQLISDIKESVL
+1396 FQLINDIKENIL
-1408 FEPEIVSQSK
+1408 FESEIVGENK
-1418 LYFKNNGQF
+1418 LYFKNNDQF
-1427 LDLLNKLL
+1427 LNLLNKLL
-1435 ISIKTRKPREYK
+1435 IGIKTRKPREYK
-1447 EILKSIDKYVLDDNI
+1447 EILESIDKYVLDDNI

-1485 EEIIETFSNR
+1485 EEIIEMLNNKR
-1495 DINSG
+1495 Y
-1500 NDN
+1500 

>member
-1 MRKANFLSINFLILL
+1 MKKANFLSTNFLILL
-16 LVCFVH
+16 LVCFVNV
-22 ANLFSKD
+22 NLFSKD
-29 IFKFKLIG
+29 IFKFKLVD
-37 QNFPF
+37 QFFPF

-48 KEYVGLIFS
+48 GEYEGLIFS

-64 DNNVDIRVE
+64 DNNADIMVE
-73 PIDIL
+73 YIDNL

-97 LNDLF
+97 LNDFF
-102 YFKSELARSIAILFS
+102 YFKSELARSISILFF
-117 KSSNKKYKNT
+117 KNSNKKYKNI

-149 RLRGVNNICLVDN
+149 RLKNVNTIFLADNSQELV
-162 VQNLI
+162 

-180 DCKTLDYIAKR
+180 DCKTLHYIANN
-191 FLGEDLVIF
+191 FLSEDLVIF
-200 NGDIFYS
+200 TGDVFYS

-216 NAPEIIKNLNLDLFS
+216 NAPEIVKNLNLDLFS
-231 YLMEMPDE
+231 YLMKMPE
-239 YVFSF
+239 ELVFSF
-244 LDKAYKGNF
+244 LDSNAKGSF
-253 IEVGL
+253 VDVGL
-258 YSDYPPLSFI
+258 YNDYPPLSFI
-268 NSNENL
+268 NSQGKL

-285 SKQYIFK
+285 SRQHIFK
-292 PIFKGFPKE
+292 PIFKGFSKE

-312 NIFGGIISNDSVFK
+312 GIFGGIISNDSVLE

-346 GLNNG
+346 DLSNDA
-351 VGPIN
+351 GPIN

-361 FDFKNIHLNKNQDI
+361 FNFNNIQLNKNKDI
-375 VNNFIDIANNSYGFI
+375 VNNFIDIVNNSYGFI

-401 LNGYNGKLKSYD
+401 LNGYNGRLKSYD

-420 FLVLAIDNRVYK
+420 FLVLAIDNRIYK
-432 FIKYILNA
+432 VIKYILNS
-440 IFDDISIESLL
+440 IFDDISFESLL
-451 QVDKNWL
+451 QIDKNWL
-458 DKEEISNS
+458 DKEEINSS

-471 KIMNKLKFNIEEKIW
+471 KIMNKVKFNIEEKIW

-494 LAVKNWYPIDYVKAN
+494 LAVKNWYPIDYVEAN
-509 NYKGINQFLLDKIK
+509 NYKGINQFLLDKIR
-523 MFSGIE
+523 MFSGLR
-529 FDIIE
+529 FNIIKVH
-534 TYSNSDLKKLIKSGK
+534 SSLDLEKLIKSGK
-549 IDIINTST
+549 IDMLNTNAT
-557 VDSNLDNVFNIRLNS
+557 DSNLDNVFNIKLNS

-587 SRSLGRFAILD
+587 SRSLEKFAILD

-611 KLFLVSSFKEA
+611 KLILVSSFNEA

-650 IDVEKLPTFRDLA
+650 DDVEKIPTFRDLA

-676 LKEIIHKAVLRS
+676 LKEIIQKVVMRS
-688 NVDSRTYLNDWKF
+688 NVDSQMYLNDWKF

-706 SKSVGF
+706 SRSIRFKNF
-712 INLKFL
+712 KFL
-718 ALTFFIFYFT
+718 VITFIIFYFT

-733 IIFMFKL
+733 IIFMFRL
-740 ALEQKR
+740 SFEQKR

-751 INEKKIAEAAN
+751 MNEKKIAEAAN
-762 AAKTIFIANI
+762 AAKTIFIANV

-787 ELLDTTV
+787 ELLDTTI
-794 LTNVQKDYVRM
+794 LTDVQKDYVRM

-821 YLSQI
+821 YLSKI
-826 DVNELHVE
+826 DVNELYVE
-834 SQEIDLESEMEI
+834 SQEIDLESEMEM
-846 VLKTFQS
+846 VLKAFQS
-853 QCVKKN
+853 QCAKKN

-864 YSKSIFKNYIKGDIV
+864 YSKSIFNNYIKGDIV

-905 EEISRIKDNN
+905 EEVCRTRTDGN
-915 RVLVTLEFKVI
+915 RVLVTVEFKVI

-932 KRENFS
+932 EKENFS

-953 VHEGVGLGLSI
+953 VHEGAGLGLSI
-964 SRELVRLMG
+964 SRELIRLMG
-973 GLGITVDSKVGEG
+973 GLGIAVDSKVGEG

-992 LPFFLGN
+992 LPFLLGS
-999 ELRSENLS
+999 ELKSKKLS
-1007 INRFQLINSNNK
+1007 INRFQSVNGDNK

-1029 IKIFEHCSA
+1029 IKIFEHCSI
-1038 LLGCSSNVHYVA
+1038 LLGCSSNVRYVA
-1050 SFENAYKFFKE
+1050 SFEDAYKVFKKY
-1061 HPFYDFVCVNVNNDN
+1061 PSYNFVYINVNNDN
-1076 IQESIQFANNIEKLN
+1076 IQEGIRLANNIERLN
-1091 SDVQIVFLFYYL
+1091 SDVQIIFLFYYL
-1103 DNKTLI
+1103 DNKALK
-1109 NLKYMYV
+1109 NLKYGYV
-1116 KKPLMGLDICSI
+1116 KKPLMGLGICSI
-1128 LSKNKKEFKVERDFE
+1128 LYKKEFNPEMDFE
-1143 EFLPIIDGSFK
+1143 DLVPIDSALR

-1183 NKDFIDVVDDGVK
+1183 NENFIDVVDDGVK
-1196 ALKVLK
+1196 ALKSLK
-1202 EKKYSIAFIDI
+1202 DKKYAISFIDI

-1223 AKEIRKFEKAKNLE
+1223 AKEIRKFEKAKNLKP
-1237 SCILVAVTAH
+1237 CVLVAVTAH
-1247 ALQEYKDKCFASG
+1247 ALQEYKDKCLTSG
-1260 MDDYI
+1260 MNDYI

-1275 IIFKKYFHFE
+1275 TILKKYLQFE
-1285 VDEILENEDLSQL
+1285 VDDIGENEDLNQL
-1298 VKFPNLDI
+1298 VKFPNLDV
-1306 NKALKELNLS
+1306 NRALKELNLS
-1316 YASYSELCKGLV
+1316 YVSYSELCRGLV

-1342 DEENLFLIRDISHL
+1342 DEEDLSLIKDISHS

-1362 NMRSELYKNFK
+1362 NMRSELYKDFQ
-1373 KIETSKDSIYELKK
+1373 KIETSKDSISELKK

-1396 LQLISDIKESVL
+1396 FQLISDIKENIL
-1408 FEPEIVSQSK
+1408 FESEIVSENK
-1418 LYFKNNGQF
+1418 LYFKNNDQF
-1427 LDLLNKLL
+1427 LNLLNKLL
-1435 ISIKTRKPREYK
+1435 IGIKTRKPREYK
-1447 EILKSIDKYVLDDNI
+1447 EILESIDKYVLDDNI
-1462 QVLFSDLRK
+1462 QVLFSDLRR

-1485 EEIIETFSNR
+1485 EEIIEMLNNKR
-1495 DINSG
+1495 Y
-1500 NDN
+1500 

>member
-1 MRKANFLSINFLILL
+1 MKKANFLSTNFLILL
-16 LVCFVH
+16 LVCFVNV
-22 ANLFSKD
+22 NLFSKD
-29 IFKFKLIG
+29 IFKFKLVD
-37 QNFPF
+37 QFFPF

-48 KEYVGLIFS
+48 GEYEGLIFS

-64 DNNVDIRVE
+64 DNNADIMVE
-73 PIDIL
+73 HIDNL

-97 LNDLF
+97 LNDFF
-102 YFKSELARSIAILFS
+102 YFKSELARSISILFF
-117 KSSNKKYKNT
+117 KNSNKKYKNT

-149 RLRGVNNICLVDN
+149 RLKNVNTIFLADNSQELV
-162 VQNLI
+162 

-180 DCKTLDYIAKR
+180 DCKTLHYIANN
-191 FLGEDLVIF
+191 FLSEDLVIF
-200 NGDIFYS
+200 TGDVFYS

-216 NAPEIIKNLNLDLFS
+216 NAPEIVKNLNLDLFS
-231 YLMEMPDE
+231 YLMKMPE
-239 YVFSF
+239 ELVFSF
-244 LDKAYKGNF
+244 LDSNAKGSF
-253 IEVGL
+253 VDVGL
-258 YSDYPPLSFI
+258 YNDYPPLSFI
-268 NSNENL
+268 NSQGKL

-285 SKQYIFK
+285 SRQHIFK

-312 NIFGGIISNDSVFK
+312 GIFGGIISNDSVLE

-346 GLNNG
+346 DLSNDA
-351 VGPIN
+351 GPIN

-361 FDFKNIHLNKNQDI
+361 FNFNNIQLNKNKDI
-375 VNNFIDIANNSYGFI
+375 VNNFIDIVNNSYGFI

-401 LNGYNGKLKSYD
+401 LNGYNGRLKSYD

-420 FLVLAIDNRVYK
+420 FLVLAIDNRIYK
-432 FIKYILNA
+432 VIKYILNS
-440 IFDDISIESLL
+440 IFDDISFESLL
-451 QVDKNWL
+451 QIDKNWL
-458 DKEEISNS
+458 DKEEINSS

-471 KIMNKLKFNIEEKIW
+471 KIMNKVKFNIEEKIW
-486 LLKNNKLN
+486 LLNNNKLN
-494 LAVKNWYPIDYVKAN
+494 LAVKNWYPIDYVEAN
-509 NYKGINQFLLDKIK
+509 NYKGINQFLLDKIR
-523 MFSGIE
+523 MFSGLR
-529 FDIIE
+529 FNIIKVH
-534 TYSNSDLKKLIKSGK
+534 SSLDLKKLIKSGK
-549 IDIINTST
+549 IDMLNTNAT
-557 VDSNLDNVFNIRLNS
+557 DSNLDNVFNIKLNS

-587 SRSLGRFAILD
+587 SRFLEKFAILD

-611 KLFLVSSFKEA
+611 KLILVSSFNEA

-650 IDVEKLPTFRDLA
+650 DDVEKIPTFRDLA

-676 LKEIIHKAVLRS
+676 LKEIIQKVVMRS
-688 NVDSRTYLNDWKF
+688 NVDSQMYLNDWKF

-706 SKSVGF
+706 SKSIRF
-712 INLKFL
+712 KNYKFL
-718 ALTFFIFYFT
+718 MITFIIFYFT

-733 IIFMFKL
+733 IIFMFRL
-740 ALEQKR
+740 SFEQKR

-751 INEKKIAEAAN
+751 MNEKKIAEAAN
-762 AAKTIFIANI
+762 TAKTIFIANV

-787 ELLDTTV
+787 ELLDTTI
-794 LTNVQKDYVRM
+794 LTDVQKDYVRM

-821 YLSQI
+821 YLSKI
-826 DVNELHVE
+826 DVNELYVE
-834 SQEIDLESEMEI
+834 SQEIDLESEMEM
-846 VLKTFQS
+846 VLKAFQS
-853 QCVKKN
+853 QCAKKN

-905 EEISRIKDNN
+905 EEVCRTRTDVD
-915 RVLVTLEFKVI
+915 RVLVTVEFKVI

-932 KRENFS
+932 EKENFS

-953 VHEGVGLGLSI
+953 VHEGAGLGLSI
-964 SRELVRLMG
+964 SRELIRLMG
-973 GLGITVDSKVGEG
+973 GLGIAVDSKVGEG

-992 LPFFLGN
+992 LPFLLGS
-999 ELRSENLS
+999 ELKSKKLS
-1007 INRFQLINSNNK
+1007 INRFQSVSGDNK

-1029 IKIFEHCSA
+1029 IKIFERCSI
-1038 LLGCSSNVHYVA
+1038 LLGCSSNVRYVA
-1050 SFENAYKFFKE
+1050 SFEDAYKVFKKY
-1061 HPFYDFVCVNVNNDN
+1061 PSYNFVYVNVNNDN
-1076 IQESIQFANNIEKLN
+1076 IQEGIRFANNIERLN
-1091 SDVQIVFLFYYL
+1091 SDVQIIFLFYYL
-1103 DNKTLI
+1103 DNKALK
-1109 NLKYMYV
+1109 NLKYSYV
-1116 KKPLMGLDICSI
+1116 KKPLMGLGICSI
-1128 LSKNKKEFKVERDFE
+1128 LYKKELNPEMDFE
-1143 EFLPIIDGSFK
+1143 DLVPIDSALR

-1183 NKDFIDVVDDGVK
+1183 NENFIDVVDDGVK
-1196 ALKVLK
+1196 ALKSLK
-1202 EKKYSIAFIDI
+1202 DKKYAISFIDI

-1223 AKEIRKFEKAKNLE
+1223 AKEIRKFEKAKNLKP
-1237 SCILVAVTAH
+1237 CVLVAVTAH
-1247 ALQEYKDKCFASG
+1247 ALQEYKDKCLASG
-1260 MDDYI
+1260 MNDYI

-1275 IIFKKYFHFE
+1275 TILKKYLQFE
-1285 VDEILENEDLSQL
+1285 VDDIGENEDLNQL
-1298 VKFPNLDI
+1298 VEFPNLDV
-1306 NKALKELNLS
+1306 NRALKELNLS
-1316 YASYSELCKGLV
+1316 YASYSELCRGLV

-1342 DEENLFLIRDISHL
+1342 DEEDLSLIKDISHS

-1362 NMRSELYKNFK
+1362 NMRSELYKDFQ
-1373 KIETSKDSIYELKK
+1373 KIETSKDSISELKK

-1396 LQLISDIKESVL
+1396 FQLINDIKENIL
-1408 FEPEIVSQSK
+1408 FESEIVGENK
-1418 LYFKNNGQF
+1418 LYFKNNDQF
-1427 LDLLNKLL
+1427 LNLLNKLL
-1435 ISIKTRKPREYK
+1435 IGIKTRKPREYK
-1447 EILKSIDKYVLDDNI
+1447 EILESIDKYVLDDNI
-1462 QVLFSDLRK
+1462 QVLFSDLRR

-1485 EEIIETFSNR
+1485 EEIIEMLNNKR
-1495 DINSG
+1495 Y
-1500 NDN
+1500 

>member
-1 MRKANFLSINFLILL
+1 MKKANFLSTNFLILL
-16 LVCFVH
+16 LVCFVNV
-22 ANLFSKD
+22 NLFSKD
-29 IFKFKLIG
+29 IFKFKLVD
-37 QNFPF
+37 QFFPF

-48 KEYVGLIFS
+48 GEYEGLIFS

-64 DNNVDIRVE
+64 DNNADIMVE
-73 PIDIL
+73 HIDNL

-97 LNDLF
+97 LNDFF
-102 YFKSELARSIAILFS
+102 YFKSELARSISILFF
-117 KSSNKKYKNT
+117 KNSNKKYKNT

-149 RLRGVNNICLVDN
+149 RLKNVNTIFLADNSQELV
-162 VQNLI
+162 

-180 DCKTLDYIAKR
+180 DCKTLHYIANN
-191 FLGEDLVIF
+191 FLSEDLVIF
-200 NGDIFYS
+200 TGDVFYS

-216 NAPEIIKNLNLDLFS
+216 NAPEIVKNLNLDLFS
-231 YLMEMPDE
+231 YLMKMPE
-239 YVFSF
+239 ELVFSF
-244 LDKAYKGNF
+244 LDSNAKGSF
-253 IEVGL
+253 VDVGL
-258 YSDYPPLSFI
+258 YNDYPPLSFI
-268 NSNENL
+268 NSQGKL

-285 SKQYIFK
+285 SRQHIFK

-312 NIFGGIISNDSVFK
+312 GIFGGIISNDSVLE

-346 GLNNG
+346 DLSNDA
-351 VGPIN
+351 GPIN

-361 FDFKNIHLNKNQDI
+361 FNFNNIQLNKNKDI
-375 VNNFIDIANNSYGFI
+375 VNNFIDIVNNSYGFI

-401 LNGYNGKLKSYD
+401 LNGYNGRLKSYD

-420 FLVLAIDNRVYK
+420 FLVLAIDNRIYK
-432 FIKYILNA
+432 VIKYILNS
-440 IFDDISIESLL
+440 IFDDISFESLL
-451 QVDKNWL
+451 QIDKNWL
-458 DKEEISNS
+458 DKEEINSS

-471 KIMNKLKFNIEEKIW
+471 KIMNKVKFNIEEKIW

-494 LAVKNWYPIDYVKAN
+494 LAVKNWYPIDYVEAN
-509 NYKGINQFLLDKIK
+509 NYKGINQFLLDKIR
-523 MFSGIE
+523 MFSGLR
-529 FDIIE
+529 FNIIKVH
-534 TYSNSDLKKLIKSGK
+534 SSLDLKKLIKSGK
-549 IDIINTST
+549 IDMLNTNAT
-557 VDSNLDNVFNIRLNS
+557 DSNLDNVFNIKLNS

-587 SRSLGRFAILD
+587 SRFLEKFAILD

-611 KLFLVSSFKEA
+611 KLILVSSFNEA

-650 IDVEKLPTFRDLA
+650 DDVEKIPTFRDLA

-676 LKEIIHKAVLRS
+676 LKEIIQKVVMRS
-688 NVDSRTYLNDWKF
+688 NVDSQMYLNDWKF

-706 SKSVGF
+706 SKSIRF
-712 INLKFL
+712 KNYKFL
-718 ALTFFIFYFT
+718 MITFIIFYFT

-733 IIFMFKL
+733 IIFMFRL
-740 ALEQKR
+740 SFEQKR

-751 INEKKIAEAAN
+751 MNEKKIAEAAN
-762 AAKTIFIANI
+762 TAKTIFIANV

-787 ELLDTTV
+787 ELLDTTI
-794 LTNVQKDYVRM
+794 LTDVQKDYVRM

-821 YLSQI
+821 YLSKI
-826 DVNELHVE
+826 DVNELYVE
-834 SQEIDLESEMEI
+834 SQEIDLESEMEM
-846 VLKTFQS
+846 VLKAFQS
-853 QCVKKN
+853 QCAKKN

-864 YSKSIFKNYIKGDIV
+864 YSKSIFNNYIKGDIV

-905 EEISRIKDNN
+905 EEVCRTRTDVD
-915 RVLVTLEFKVI
+915 RVLVTVEFKVI

-932 KRENFS
+932 EKENFS

-953 VHEGVGLGLSI
+953 VHEGAGLGLSI
-964 SRELVRLMG
+964 SRELIRLMG
-973 GLGITVDSKVGEG
+973 GLGIAVDSKVGEG

-992 LPFFLGN
+992 LPFLLGS
-999 ELRSENLS
+999 ELKSKKLS
-1007 INRFQLINSNNK
+1007 INRFQSVSGDNK

-1029 IKIFEHCSA
+1029 IKIFERCSI
-1038 LLGCSSNVHYVA
+1038 LLGCSSNVRYVA
-1050 SFENAYKFFKE
+1050 SFEDAYKVFKKY
-1061 HPFYDFVCVNVNNDN
+1061 PSYNFVYVNVNNDN
-1076 IQESIQFANNIEKLN
+1076 IQEGIRFANNIERLN
-1091 SDVQIVFLFYYL
+1091 SDVQIIFLFYYL
-1103 DNKTLI
+1103 DNKALK
-1109 NLKYMYV
+1109 NLKYSYV
-1116 KKPLMGLDICSI
+1116 KKPLMGLGICSI
-1128 LSKNKKEFKVERDFE
+1128 LYKKELNPEMDFE
-1143 EFLPIIDGSFK
+1143 DLVPIDSALR

-1183 NKDFIDVVDDGVK
+1183 NENFIDVVDDGVK
-1196 ALKVLK
+1196 ALKSLK
-1202 EKKYSIAFIDI
+1202 DKKYAISFIDI

-1223 AKEIRKFEKAKNLE
+1223 AKEIRKFEKAKNLKP
-1237 SCILVAVTAH
+1237 CVLVAVTAH
-1247 ALQEYKDKCFASG
+1247 ALQEYKDKCLASG
-1260 MDDYI
+1260 MNDYI

-1275 IIFKKYFHFE
+1275 TILKKYLQFE
-1285 VDEILENEDLSQL
+1285 VDDIGENEDLNQL
-1298 VKFPNLDI
+1298 VEFPNLDV
-1306 NKALKELNLS
+1306 NRALKELNLS
-1316 YASYSELCKGLV
+1316 YASYSELCRGLV

-1342 DEENLFLIRDISHL
+1342 DEEDLSLIKDISHS

-1362 NMRSELYKNFK
+1362 NMRSELYKDFQ
-1373 KIETSKDSIYELKK
+1373 KIETSKDSISELKK

-1396 LQLISDIKESVL
+1396 FQLINDIKENILLES
-1408 FEPEIVSQSK
+1408 EIVGENK
-1418 LYFKNNGQF
+1418 LYFKNNDQF
-1427 LDLLNKLL
+1427 LNLLNKLL
-1435 ISIKTRKPREYK
+1435 IGIKTRKPREYK
-1447 EILKSIDKYVLDDNI
+1447 EILESIDKYVLDDNI
-1462 QVLFSDLRK
+1462 QVLFSDLRR

-1485 EEIIETFSNR
+1485 EEIIEMLNNKR
-1495 DINSG
+1495 Y
-1500 NDN
+1500 

>member
-1 MRKANFLSINFLILL
+1 MKKANFLSINFLILL
-16 LVCFVH
+16 LVCFVSV
-22 ANLFSKD
+22 NLFSKD
-29 IFKFKLIG
+29 IFKFKLVG
-37 QNFPF
+37 QYFPF
-42 YYKNNK
+42 YHKNDK
-48 KEYVGLIFS
+48 GEYVGLIFS

-64 DNNVDIRVE
+64 DNNVNIRVE
-73 PIDIL
+73 PVDNL
-78 NESEIEDEAIY
+78 NESKIEDEAIY
-89 LGLTYNTK
+89 LGLTYNSK

-102 YFKSELARSIAILFS
+102 YFKNELARSIAILFS
-117 KSSNKKYKNT
+117 KGSNKKYKNT

-137 GVIKNTIYEDIL
+137 GVVKNTIYEDIL
-149 RLRGVNNICLVDN
+149 RIRGANTIFLADN
-162 VQNLI
+162 VQELL

-180 DCKTLDYIAKR
+180 DCKTLSYVAKR
-191 FLGEDLVIF
+191 FLDEGLEIF

-231 YLMEMPDE
+231 YLMKMPDE
-239 YVFSF
+239 HIFSF
-244 LDKAYKGNF
+244 LDSASKGNF
-253 IEVGL
+253 IDVGL
-258 YSDYPPLSFI
+258 YNDYPPLSFI
-268 NSNENL
+268 DSKGKL
-274 SGILVDLWNLL
+274 SGILVDLWSLL
-285 SKQYIFK
+285 SRQHIFK

-312 NIFGGIISNDSVFK
+312 GIFGGIISNDSVFE

-346 GLNNG
+346 DLSNNL
-351 VGPIN
+351 GPIN

-361 FDFKNIHLNKNQDI
+361 FDFNNIQLNKNQDI
-375 VNNFIDIANNSYGFI
+375 VNNFVDIVNNSYGFI

-401 LNGYNGKLKSYD
+401 LNGYNGRLKSYD

-420 FLVLAIDNRVYK
+420 FLVLAIDNRIYK
-432 FIKYILNA
+432 IIKYILNS
-440 IFDDISIESLL
+440 IFDDISFESLL
-451 QVDKNWL
+451 QIDKNWL
-458 DKEEISNS
+458 DKEEINSS

-471 KIMNKLKFNIEEKIW
+471 KIMNKVKFNIEEKIW

-494 LAVKNWYPIDYVKAN
+494 LAVKNWYPIDYVEEN
-509 NYKGINQFLLDKIK
+509 NYKGVNQFLLDKVR
-523 MFSGIE
+523 MFSGLE
-529 FDIIE
+529 FNIIE
-534 TYSNSDLKKLIKSGK
+534 THSNLDLKKLIKSGK
-549 IDIINTST
+549 IDMLNTNAI
-557 VDSNLDNVFNIRLNS
+557 DSNLDNVFNIKLNS

-587 SRSLGRFAILD
+587 SRSLERFAVLD
-598 FLYSKNL
+598 FLYNKNL

-611 KLFLVSSFKEA
+611 KLILVSSFKEA
-622 LLLLYKGKVD
+622 LLLLYKGKID

-643 VFEELNI
+643 VFEELNVV
-650 IDVEKLPTFRDLA
+650 DVEKLPTFRDLA

-676 LKEIIHKAVLRS
+676 LKEIIQKVVMRS
-688 NVDSRTYLNDWKF
+688 NVDSHMYLNDWKF
-701 DIYYK
+701 DVYYK
-706 SKSVGF
+706 SKDSRF
-712 INLKFL
+712 KNFKFL
-718 ALTFFIFYFT
+718 VLTVIIFYFT

-740 ALEQKR
+740 SFEQKR

-751 INEKKIAEAAN
+751 MNEKNIAEAAN
-762 AAKTIFIANI
+762 TAKTIFIANI

-787 ELLDTTV
+787 ELLDTTI
-794 LTNVQKDYVRM
+794 LTDIQKDYVRM

-826 DVNELHVE
+826 DVNELHIE
-834 SQEIDLESEMEI
+834 SQEIDLESEMEM

-853 QCVKKN
+853 QCAKKN

-905 EEISRIKDNN
+905 EELCRTRTDDN
-915 RVLVTLEFKVI
+915 RVLVTIEFKVI

-932 KRENFS
+932 KRENLS

-953 VHEGVGLGLSI
+953 VHEGAGLGLSI
-964 SRELVRLMG
+964 SRELIRLMG

-992 LPFFLGN
+992 LPFFLGG
-999 ELRSENLS
+999 ELKSKNSS
-1007 INRFQLINSNNK
+1007 INRFQSINSNNK
-1019 VLNVLLSQKS
+1019 VLNVLSSQKS

-1038 LLGCSSNVHYVA
+1038 LLGYSSNVHYVA
-1050 SFENAYKFFKE
+1050 SFKDAYKFFKE
-1061 HPFYDFVCVNVNNDN
+1061 YSFYNFVCINVNNDN
-1076 IQESIQFANNIEKLN
+1076 IEASIRFANNIEKLS

-1103 DNKTLI
+1103 DNEALK

-1116 KKPLMGLDICSI
+1116 KKPLMGLNIFSI
-1128 LSKNKKEFKVERDFE
+1128 LFKKEFKMEMDFE
-1143 EFLPIIDGSFK
+1143 DLAPIDSDFK
-1154 IKEPINVL
+1154 IKEPIKVL
-1162 IAEDNQVNQKVLK
+1162 IAEDNKVNQKVLK
-1175 DILVVIGI
+1175 DMLVVIGI
-1183 NKDFIDVVDDGVK
+1183 NENFIDVVDDGVK
-1196 ALKVLK
+1196 ALKFLR
-1202 EKKYSIAFIDI
+1202 EKRYAISFIDI

-1223 AKEIRKFEKAKNLE
+1223 AKEIRKFEKAKNLKP
-1237 SCILVAVTAH
+1237 CVLVAVTAH
-1247 ALQEYKDKCFASG
+1247 ALQEYKDKCFESG
-1260 MDDYI
+1260 MNDYI

-1275 IIFKKYFHFE
+1275 VILKKYLQLE
-1285 VDEILENEDLSQL
+1285 VDNIWENEELNQPI
-1298 VKFPNLDI
+1298 KFPNLDV
-1306 NKALKELNLS
+1306 NRALKELNLS
-1316 YASYSELCKGLV
+1316 YASYSELCRGLV

-1342 DEENLFLIRDISHL
+1342 NEENLSLIRDISHT

-1362 NMRSELYKNFK
+1362 NMRSELYKDFK

-1387 MYSFVKDDL
+1387 MYSFVKGDL
-1396 LQLISDIKESVL
+1396 LQLISDIKENIL
-1408 FEPEIVSQSK
+1408 FESEIVSENK
-1418 LYFKNNGQF
+1418 LYFKSNDQF
-1427 LDLLNKLL
+1427 LYLLNKLL
-1435 ISIKTRKPREYK
+1435 IGIKTRKPREYK
-1447 EILKSIDKYVLDDNI
+1447 EILESIDKYVLDENI
-1462 QVLFSDLRK
+1462 KVLFSELRR

-1485 EEIIETFSNR
+1485 KGIIERFSNR
-1495 DINSG
+1495 DISSG
-1500 NDN
+1500 DDN

>member
-1 MRKANFLSINFLILL
+1 MKKANFLSTNFLILL
-16 LVCFVH
+16 LVFFVNV
-22 ANLFSKD
+22 NLFSKD
-29 IFKFKLIG
+29 IFKFKLVD
-37 QNFPF
+37 QFFPF

-48 KEYVGLIFS
+48 GEYEGLIFS

-64 DNNVDIRVE
+64 DNNADIMVE
-73 PIDIL
+73 HIDNL

-97 LNDLF
+97 LNDFF
-102 YFKSELARSIAILFS
+102 YFKSELARSISILFF
-117 KSSNKKYKNT
+117 KNSNKKYKNT

-149 RLRGVNNICLVDN
+149 RLKNVNTIFLADNSQELV
-162 VQNLI
+162 

-180 DCKTLDYIAKR
+180 DCKTLHYIANN
-191 FLGEDLVIF
+191 FLSEDLVIF
-200 NGDIFYS
+200 TGDVFYS

-216 NAPEIIKNLNLDLFS
+216 NAPEIVKNLNLDLFS
-231 YLMEMPDE
+231 YLMKMPE
-239 YVFSF
+239 ELVFSF
-244 LDKAYKGNF
+244 LDSNAKGSF
-253 IEVGL
+253 VDVGL
-258 YSDYPPLSFI
+258 YNDYPPLSFI
-268 NSNENL
+268 NSQGKL

-285 SKQYIFK
+285 SRQHIFK

-312 NIFGGIISNDSVFK
+312 GIFGGIISNDSVLE

-346 GLNNG
+346 DLSNDA
-351 VGPIN
+351 GPIN

-361 FDFKNIHLNKNQDI
+361 FNFNNIQLNKNKDI
-375 VNNFIDIANNSYGFI
+375 VNNFIDIVNNSYGFI

-401 LNGYNGKLKSYD
+401 LNGYNGRLKSYD

-420 FLVLAIDNRVYK
+420 FLVLAIDNRIYK
-432 FIKYILNA
+432 VIKYILNS
-440 IFDDISIESLL
+440 IFDDISFESLL
-451 QVDKNWL
+451 QIDKNWL
-458 DKEEISNS
+458 DKEEINSS

-471 KIMNKLKFNIEEKIW
+471 KIMNKVKFNIEEKIW

-494 LAVKNWYPIDYVKAN
+494 LAVKNWYPIDYVEAN
-509 NYKGINQFLLDKIK
+509 NYKGINQFLLDKIR
-523 MFSGIE
+523 MFSGLR
-529 FDIIE
+529 FNIIKVH
-534 TYSNSDLKKLIKSGK
+534 SSLDLKKLIKSGK
-549 IDIINTST
+549 IDMLNTNAT
-557 VDSNLDNVFNIRLNS
+557 DSNLDNVFNIKLNS

-587 SRSLGRFAILD
+587 SRFLEKFAILD

-611 KLFLVSSFKEA
+611 KLIMVSSFNEA

-650 IDVEKLPTFRDLA
+650 DDVEKIPTFRDLA

-676 LKEIIHKAVLRS
+676 LKEIIQKVVMRS
-688 NVDSRTYLNDWKF
+688 NVDSQMYLNDWKF

-706 SKSVGF
+706 SKSIRF
-712 INLKFL
+712 KNYKFL
-718 ALTFFIFYFT
+718 MITFIIFYFT

-733 IIFMFKL
+733 IIFMFRL
-740 ALEQKR
+740 SFEQKR

-751 INEKKIAEAAN
+751 MNEKKIAEAAN
-762 AAKTIFIANI
+762 TAKTIFIANV

-787 ELLDTTV
+787 ELLDTTI
-794 LTNVQKDYVRM
+794 LTDVQKDYVRM

-821 YLSQI
+821 YLSKI
-826 DVNELHVE
+826 DVNELYVE
-834 SQEIDLESEMEI
+834 SQEIDLESEMEM
-846 VLKTFQS
+846 VLKAFQS
-853 QCVKKN
+853 QCAKKN

-905 EEISRIKDNN
+905 EEVCRTRTDVN
-915 RVLVTLEFKVI
+915 RVLVTVEFKVI

-932 KRENFS
+932 EKENFS

-953 VHEGVGLGLSI
+953 VHEGAGLGLSI
-964 SRELVRLMG
+964 SRELIRLMG
-973 GLGITVDSKVGEG
+973 GLGIAVDSKLGEG

-992 LPFFLGN
+992 LPFLLGS
-999 ELRSENLS
+999 ELKSKKLS
-1007 INRFQLINSNNK
+1007 INRFQSVSGDNK

-1029 IKIFEHCSA
+1029 IKIFERCSI
-1038 LLGCSSNVHYVA
+1038 LLGCSSNVRYVA
-1050 SFENAYKFFKE
+1050 SFEDAYKVFKKY
-1061 HPFYDFVCVNVNNDN
+1061 PSYNFVYVNVNNDN
-1076 IQESIQFANNIEKLN
+1076 IQEGIRFANNIERLN
-1091 SDVQIVFLFYYL
+1091 SDVQIIFLFYYL
-1103 DNKTLI
+1103 DNKALK
-1109 NLKYMYV
+1109 NLKYSYV
-1116 KKPLMGLDICSI
+1116 KKPLMGLGICSI
-1128 LSKNKKEFKVERDFE
+1128 LYKKELNPEMDFE
-1143 EFLPIIDGSFK
+1143 DLVPIDSALR

-1183 NKDFIDVVDDGVK
+1183 NENFIDVVDDGVK
-1196 ALKVLK
+1196 ALKSLK
-1202 EKKYSIAFIDI
+1202 DKKYAISFIDI

-1223 AKEIRKFEKAKNLE
+1223 AKEIRKFEKVKNLKP
-1237 SCILVAVTAH
+1237 CVLVAVTAH
-1247 ALQEYKDKCFASG
+1247 ALQEYKDKCLASG
-1260 MDDYI
+1260 MNDYI

-1275 IIFKKYFHFE
+1275 TILKKYLQFE
-1285 VDEILENEDLSQL
+1285 VDDIGENEDLNQL
-1298 VKFPNLDI
+1298 VEFPNLDV
-1306 NKALKELNLS
+1306 NRALKELNLS
-1316 YASYSELCKGLV
+1316 YASYSELCRGLV

-1342 DEENLFLIRDISHL
+1342 DEEDLSLIKDISHS

-1362 NMRSELYKNFK
+1362 NMRSELYKDFQ
-1373 KIETSKDSIYELKK
+1373 KIETSKDSVSELKK

-1396 LQLISDIKESVL
+1396 FQLINDIKENIL
-1408 FEPEIVSQSK
+1408 FESEIVGENK
-1418 LYFKNNGQF
+1418 LYFKNNDQF
-1427 LDLLNKLL
+1427 LNLLNKLL
-1435 ISIKTRKPREYK
+1435 IGIKTRKPREYK
-1447 EILKSIDKYVLDDNI
+1447 EILESIDKYVLDDNI
-1462 QVLFSDLRK
+1462 QILFSDLRK

-1485 EEIIETFSNR
+1485 EEIIEMLNNKR
-1495 DINSG
+1495 Y
-1500 NDN
+1500 

>member
-1 MRKANFLSINFLILL
+1 MKKANFLSTNFLILL
-16 LVCFVH
+16 LVCFVNV
-22 ANLFSKD
+22 NLFSKD
-29 IFKFKLIG
+29 IFKFKLVD
-37 QNFPF
+37 QFFPF

-48 KEYVGLIFS
+48 GEYEGLIFS

-64 DNNVDIRVE
+64 DNNADIMVE
-73 PIDIL
+73 HIDNL

-97 LNDLF
+97 LNDFF
-102 YFKSELARSIAILFS
+102 YFKSELARSISILFF
-117 KSSNKKYKNT
+117 KNSNKKYKNT

-149 RLRGVNNICLVDN
+149 RLKNVNTIFLADNSQELV
-162 VQNLI
+162 

-180 DCKTLDYIAKR
+180 DCKTLHYIANN
-191 FLGEDLVIF
+191 FLSEDLVIF
-200 NGDIFYS
+200 TGDVFYS

-216 NAPEIIKNLNLDLFS
+216 NAPEIVKNLNLDLFS
-231 YLMEMPDE
+231 YLMKMPE
-239 YVFSF
+239 ELVFSF
-244 LDKAYKGNF
+244 LDSNAKGSF
-253 IEVGL
+253 VDVGL
-258 YSDYPPLSFI
+258 YNDYPPLSFI
-268 NSNENL
+268 NSQGKL

-285 SKQYIFK
+285 SRQHIFK

-312 NIFGGIISNDSVFK
+312 GIFGGIISNGSVLE

-346 GLNNG
+346 DLSNDA
-351 VGPIN
+351 GPIN

-361 FDFKNIHLNKNQDI
+361 FNFNNIQLNKNKDI
-375 VNNFIDIANNSYGFI
+375 VNNFIDIVNNSYGFI

-401 LNGYNGKLKSYD
+401 LNGYNGRLKSYD

-420 FLVLAIDNRVYK
+420 FLVLAIDNRIYK
-432 FIKYILNA
+432 VIKYILNS
-440 IFDDISIESLL
+440 IFDDISFESLL
-451 QVDKNWL
+451 QIDKNWL
-458 DKEEISNS
+458 DKEEINSS

-471 KIMNKLKFNIEEKIW
+471 KIMNKVKFNIEEKIW

-494 LAVKNWYPIDYVKAN
+494 LAVKNWYPIDYVEAN
-509 NYKGINQFLLDKIK
+509 NYKGINQFLLDKIR
-523 MFSGIE
+523 MFSGLR
-529 FDIIE
+529 FNIIKVH
-534 TYSNSDLKKLIKSGK
+534 SSLDLKKLIKSGK
-549 IDIINTST
+549 IDMLNTNAT
-557 VDSNLDNVFNIRLNS
+557 DSNLDNVFNIKLNS

-587 SRSLGRFAILD
+587 SRFLEKFAILD

-611 KLFLVSSFKEA
+611 KLILVSSFNEA

-650 IDVEKLPTFRDLA
+650 DDVEKIPTFRDLA

-676 LKEIIHKAVLRS
+676 LKEIIQKVVMRS
-688 NVDSRTYLNDWKF
+688 NVDSQMYLNDWKF

-706 SKSVGF
+706 SKSIRF
-712 INLKFL
+712 KNYKFL
-718 ALTFFIFYFT
+718 MITFIIFYFT

-733 IIFMFKL
+733 IIFMFRL
-740 ALEQKR
+740 SFEQKR

-751 INEKKIAEAAN
+751 MNEKKIAEAAN
-762 AAKTIFIANI
+762 TAKTIFIANV

-787 ELLDTTV
+787 ELLDTTI
-794 LTNVQKDYVRM
+794 LTDVQKDYVRM

-821 YLSQI
+821 YLSKI
-826 DVNELHVE
+826 DVNELYVE
-834 SQEIDLESEMEI
+834 SQEIDLESEMEM
-846 VLKTFQS
+846 VLKAFQS
-853 QCVKKN
+853 QCAKKN

-905 EEISRIKDNN
+905 EEVCRTRTDVD
-915 RVLVTLEFKVI
+915 RVLVTVEFKVI

-932 KRENFS
+932 EKENFS

-953 VHEGVGLGLSI
+953 VHEGAGLGLSI
-964 SRELVRLMG
+964 SRELIRLMG
-973 GLGITVDSKVGEG
+973 GLGIAVDSKVGEG

-992 LPFFLGN
+992 LPFLLGS
-999 ELRSENLS
+999 ELKSKKLS
-1007 INRFQLINSNNK
+1007 INRFQSVSGDNK

-1029 IKIFEHCSA
+1029 IKIFEHCSI
-1038 LLGCSSNVHYVA
+1038 LLGCSSNVRYVA
-1050 SFENAYKFFKE
+1050 SFEDAYKVFKKY
-1061 HPFYDFVCVNVNNDN
+1061 PSYNFVYVNVNNDN
-1076 IQESIQFANNIEKLN
+1076 IQEGIRFANNIERLN
-1091 SDVQIVFLFYYL
+1091 SDVQIIFLFYYL
-1103 DNKTLI
+1103 DNKALK
-1109 NLKYMYV
+1109 NLKYSYV
-1116 KKPLMGLDICSI
+1116 KKPLMGLGICSI
-1128 LSKNKKEFKVERDFE
+1128 LYKKELNPEMDFE
-1143 EFLPIIDGSFK
+1143 DLVPIDSALR

-1183 NKDFIDVVDDGVK
+1183 NENFIDVVDDGVK
-1196 ALKVLK
+1196 ALKSLK
-1202 EKKYSIAFIDI
+1202 DKKYAISFIDI

-1223 AKEIRKFEKAKNLE
+1223 AKEIRKFEKAKNLKP
-1237 SCILVAVTAH
+1237 CVLVAVTAH
-1247 ALQEYKDKCFASG
+1247 ALQEYKDKCLASG
-1260 MDDYI
+1260 MNDYI

-1275 IIFKKYFHFE
+1275 TILKKYLQFE
-1285 VDEILENEDLSQL
+1285 VDDIGENEDLNQL
-1298 VKFPNLDI
+1298 VEFPNLDV
-1306 NKALKELNLS
+1306 NRALKELNLS
-1316 YASYSELCKGLV
+1316 YASYSELCRGLV

-1342 DEENLFLIRDISHL
+1342 DEEDLSLIKDISHS

-1362 NMRSELYKNFK
+1362 NMRSELYKDFQ
-1373 KIETSKDSIYELKK
+1373 KIETSKDSISELKK

-1396 LQLISDIKESVL
+1396 FQLINDIKENIL
-1408 FEPEIVSQSK
+1408 FESEIVGENK
-1418 LYFKNNGQF
+1418 LYFKNNDQF
-1427 LDLLNKLL
+1427 LNLLNKLL
-1435 ISIKTRKPREYK
+1435 IGIKTRKPREYK
-1447 EILKSIDKYVLDDNI
+1447 EILESIDKYVLDDNI
-1462 QVLFSDLRK
+1462 QVLFSDLRR

-1485 EEIIETFSNR
+1485 EEIIEMLNNKR
-1495 DINSG
+1495 Y
-1500 NDN
+1500 

>member
-1 MRKANFLSINFLILL
+1 MKKANFLSTNFLILL
-16 LVCFVH
+16 LVCFVNV
-22 ANLFSKD
+22 NLFSKD
-29 IFKFKLIG
+29 IFKFKLVD
-37 QNFPF
+37 QFFPF

-48 KEYVGLIFS
+48 GEYEGLIFS

-64 DNNVDIRVE
+64 DNNADIMVE
-73 PIDIL
+73 HIDNL

-97 LNDLF
+97 LNDFF
-102 YFKSELARSIAILFS
+102 YFKSELARSISILFF
-117 KSSNKKYKNT
+117 KNSNKKYKNT

-149 RLRGVNNICLVDN
+149 RLKNVNTIFLADNSQELV
-162 VQNLI
+162 

-180 DCKTLDYIAKR
+180 DCKTLHYIANN
-191 FLGEDLVIF
+191 FLSEDLVIF
-200 NGDIFYS
+200 TGDVFYS

-216 NAPEIIKNLNLDLFS
+216 NAPEIVKNLNLDLFS
-231 YLMEMPDE
+231 YLMKMPE
-239 YVFSF
+239 ELVFSF
-244 LDKAYKGNF
+244 LDSNAKGSF
-253 IEVGL
+253 VDVGL
-258 YSDYPPLSFI
+258 YNDYPPLSFI
-268 NSNENL
+268 NSQGKL

-285 SKQYIFK
+285 SRLHIFK

-312 NIFGGIISNDSVFK
+312 GIFGGIISNDSVLE

-346 GLNNG
+346 DLSNDA
-351 VGPIN
+351 GPIN

-361 FDFKNIHLNKNQDI
+361 FNFNNIQLNKNKDI
-375 VNNFIDIANNSYGFI
+375 VNNFIDIVNNSYGFI

-401 LNGYNGKLKSYD
+401 LNGYNGRLKSYD

-420 FLVLAIDNRVYK
+420 FLVLAIDNRIYK
-432 FIKYILNA
+432 VIKYILNS
-440 IFDDISIESLL
+440 IFDDISFESLL
-451 QVDKNWL
+451 QIDKNWL
-458 DKEEISNS
+458 DKEEINSS

-471 KIMNKLKFNIEEKIW
+471 KIMNKVKFNIEEKIW

-494 LAVKNWYPIDYVKAN
+494 LAVKNWYPIDYVEAN
-509 NYKGINQFLLDKIK
+509 NYKGINQFLLDKIR
-523 MFSGIE
+523 MFSGLR
-529 FDIIE
+529 FNIIKVH
-534 TYSNSDLKKLIKSGK
+534 SSLDLEKLIKSGK
-549 IDIINTST
+549 IDMLNTNAT
-557 VDSNLDNVFNIRLNS
+557 DSNLDNVFNIKLNS

-587 SRSLGRFAILD
+587 SRSLEKFAILD

-611 KLFLVSSFKEA
+611 KLILVSSFNEA

-643 VFEELNI
+643 GFEELNI
-650 IDVEKLPTFRDLA
+650 DDVEKIPTFRDLA

-676 LKEIIHKAVLRS
+676 LKEIIQKVVMRS
-688 NVDSRTYLNDWKF
+688 NVDSQMYLNDWKF

-706 SKSVGF
+706 SKSIRF
-712 INLKFL
+712 KNYKFL
-718 ALTFFIFYFT
+718 MITFIIFYFT

-733 IIFMFKL
+733 IIFMFRL
-740 ALEQKR
+740 SFEQKR

-751 INEKKIAEAAN
+751 MNKKKIAEAAN
-762 AAKTIFIANI
+762 AAKTIFIANV

-787 ELLDTTV
+787 ELLDTTI
-794 LTNVQKDYVRM
+794 LTDVQKDYVRM

-821 YLSQI
+821 YLSKI
-826 DVNELHVE
+826 DVNELYVE
-834 SQEIDLESEMEI
+834 SQEIDLESEMEM
-846 VLKTFQS
+846 VLKAFQS
-853 QCVKKN
+853 QCAKKN

-905 EEISRIKDNN
+905 EEVCRTRTDVN
-915 RVLVTLEFKVI
+915 RVLVTVEFKVI

-932 KRENFS
+932 EKENFS

-953 VHEGVGLGLSI
+953 VHEGAGLGLSI
-964 SRELVRLMG
+964 SRELIRLMG
-973 GLGITVDSKVGEG
+973 GLGIAVDSKLGEG

-992 LPFFLGN
+992 LPFLLGS
-999 ELRSENLS
+999 ELKSKKLS
-1007 INRFQLINSNNK
+1007 INRFQSVSGDNK

-1029 IKIFEHCSA
+1029 IKIFERCSI
-1038 LLGCSSNVHYVA
+1038 LLGCSSNVRYVA
-1050 SFENAYKFFKE
+1050 SFEDAYKVFKKY
-1061 HPFYDFVCVNVNNDN
+1061 PSYNFVYVNVNNDN
-1076 IQESIQFANNIEKLN
+1076 IQEGIRFANNIERLN
-1091 SDVQIVFLFYYL
+1091 SDVQIIFLFYYL
-1103 DNKTLI
+1103 DNKALK
-1109 NLKYMYV
+1109 NLKYSYV
-1116 KKPLMGLDICSI
+1116 KKPLMGLGICSI
-1128 LSKNKKEFKVERDFE
+1128 LYKKEINPEMDFE
-1143 EFLPIIDGSFK
+1143 DLVPIDSALR

-1183 NKDFIDVVDDGVK
+1183 NENFIDVVDDGLK
-1196 ALKVLK
+1196 ALKSLK
-1202 EKKYSIAFIDI
+1202 DKKYAISFIDI

-1223 AKEIRKFEKAKNLE
+1223 AKEIRKFEKAKNLKP
-1237 SCILVAVTAH
+1237 CVLVAVTAH
-1247 ALQEYKDKCFASG
+1247 ALQEYKDKCLASG
-1260 MDDYI
+1260 MNDYI

-1275 IIFKKYFHFE
+1275 TILKKYLQFE
-1285 VDEILENEDLSQL
+1285 VDDIGENEDLNQL
-1298 VKFPNLDI
+1298 VEFPNLDV
-1306 NKALKELNLS
+1306 NRALKELNLS
-1316 YASYSELCKGLV
+1316 YASYSELCRGLV

-1342 DEENLFLIRDISHL
+1342 DEEDLSLIKDISHS

-1362 NMRSELYKNFK
+1362 NMRSELYKDFQ
-1373 KIETSKDSIYELKK
+1373 KIETSKDSISGLKK

-1396 LQLISDIKESVL
+1396 FQLINDIKENIL
-1408 FEPEIVSQSK
+1408 FESEIVGENK
-1418 LYFKNNGQF
+1418 LYFKNNDQF
-1427 LDLLNKLL
+1427 LNLLNKLL
-1435 ISIKTRKPREYK
+1435 IGIKTRKPREYK
-1447 EILKSIDKYVLDDNI
+1447 EILESIDKYVLDDNI

-1485 EEIIETFSNR
+1485 EEIIEMLNNKR
-1495 DINSG
+1495 Y
-1500 NDN
+1500 

>member
-1 MRKANFLSINFLILL
+1 MKKANFLSTNFLILL
-16 LVCFVH
+16 LVCFVNV
-22 ANLFSKD
+22 NLFSKD
-29 IFKFKLIG
+29 IFKFKLVD
-37 QNFPF
+37 QFFPF

-48 KEYVGLIFS
+48 GEYEGLIFS

-64 DNNVDIRVE
+64 DNNADIMVE
-73 PIDIL
+73 HIDNL

-97 LNDLF
+97 LNDFF
-102 YFKSELARSIAILFS
+102 YFKSELARSISILFF
-117 KSSNKKYKNT
+117 KNSNKKYKNT

-149 RLRGVNNICLVDN
+149 RLKNVNTIFLADNSQELV
-162 VQNLI
+162 

-180 DCKTLDYIAKR
+180 DCKTLHYIANN
-191 FLGEDLVIF
+191 FLSEDLVIF
-200 NGDIFYS
+200 TGDVFYS

-216 NAPEIIKNLNLDLFS
+216 NAPEIVKNLNLDLFS
-231 YLMEMPDE
+231 YLMKMPE
-239 YVFSF
+239 ELVFSF
-244 LDKAYKGNF
+244 LDSNAKGSF
-253 IEVGL
+253 VDVGL
-258 YSDYPPLSFI
+258 YNDYPPLSFI
-268 NSNENL
+268 NSQGKL

-285 SKQYIFK
+285 SRQHIFK
-292 PIFKGFPKE
+292 PIFKGFSKE

-312 NIFGGIISNDSVFK
+312 GIFGGIISNDSVLE

-346 GLNNG
+346 DLSNDA
-351 VGPIN
+351 GPIN

-361 FDFKNIHLNKNQDI
+361 FNFNNIQLNKNKDI
-375 VNNFIDIANNSYGFI
+375 VNNFIDIVNNSYGFI

-401 LNGYNGKLKSYD
+401 LNGYNGRLKSYD

-420 FLVLAIDNRVYK
+420 FLVLAIDNRIYK
-432 FIKYILNA
+432 VIKYILNS
-440 IFDDISIESLL
+440 IFDDISFESLL
-451 QVDKNWL
+451 QIDKNWL
-458 DKEEISNS
+458 DKEEINSS

-471 KIMNKLKFNIEEKIW
+471 KIMNKVKFNIEEKIW

-494 LAVKNWYPIDYVKAN
+494 LAVKNWYPIDYVEAN
-509 NYKGINQFLLDKIK
+509 NYKGINQFLLDKIR
-523 MFSGIE
+523 MFSGLR
-529 FDIIE
+529 FNIIKVH
-534 TYSNSDLKKLIKSGK
+534 SSLDLKKLIKSGK
-549 IDIINTST
+549 IDMLNTNAT
-557 VDSNLDNVFNIRLNS
+557 DSNLDNVFNIKLNS

-587 SRSLGRFAILD
+587 SRFLEKFAILD

-611 KLFLVSSFKEA
+611 KLILVSSFNEA

-650 IDVEKLPTFRDLA
+650 DDVEKIPTFRDLA

-676 LKEIIHKAVLRS
+676 LKEIIQKVVMRS
-688 NVDSRTYLNDWKF
+688 NVDSQMYLNDWKF
-701 DIYYK
+701 DVYYK
-706 SKSVGF
+706 SKSIRF
-712 INLKFL
+712 KNYKFL
-718 ALTFFIFYFT
+718 MITFIIFYFT

-733 IIFMFKL
+733 IIFMFRL
-740 ALEQKR
+740 SFEQKR

-751 INEKKIAEAAN
+751 MNEKKIAEAAN
-762 AAKTIFIANI
+762 AAKTIFIANV

-787 ELLDTTV
+787 ELLDTTI
-794 LTNVQKDYVRM
+794 LTDVQKDYVRM

-821 YLSQI
+821 YLSKI
-826 DVNELHVE
+826 DVNELYVE
-834 SQEIDLESEMEI
+834 SQEIDLESEMEM
-846 VLKTFQS
+846 VLKAFQS
-853 QCVKKN
+853 QCAKKN

-905 EEISRIKDNN
+905 EEVCRTRTDVD
-915 RVLVTLEFKVI
+915 RVLVTVEFKVI

-932 KRENFS
+932 EKENFS

-953 VHEGVGLGLSI
+953 VHEGAGLGLSI
-964 SRELVRLMG
+964 SRELIRLMG
-973 GLGITVDSKVGEG
+973 GLGIAVDSKLGEG

-992 LPFFLGN
+992 LPFLLGS
-999 ELRSENLS
+999 ELKSKKLS
-1007 INRFQLINSNNK
+1007 INRFQSVSGDNK

-1029 IKIFEHCSA
+1029 IKIFERCSI
-1038 LLGCSSNVHYVA
+1038 LLGCSSNVRYVA
-1050 SFENAYKFFKE
+1050 SFEDAYKVFKKY
-1061 HPFYDFVCVNVNNDN
+1061 PSYNFVYVNVNNDN
-1076 IQESIQFANNIEKLN
+1076 IQEGIRFANNIERLN
-1091 SDVQIVFLFYYL
+1091 SDVQIIFLFYYL
-1103 DNKTLI
+1103 DNKALK
-1109 NLKYMYV
+1109 NLKYSYV
-1116 KKPLMGLDICSI
+1116 KKPLMGLGICSI
-1128 LSKNKKEFKVERDFE
+1128 FYKKELNPEMDFE
-1143 EFLPIIDGSFK
+1143 DLVPIDSALR

-1183 NKDFIDVVDDGVK
+1183 NENFIDVVDDGVK
-1196 ALKVLK
+1196 ALKSLK
-1202 EKKYSIAFIDI
+1202 DKKYDISFIDI

-1223 AKEIRKFEKAKNLE
+1223 AKEIRKFEKAKNLKP
-1237 SCILVAVTAH
+1237 CVLVAVTAH
-1247 ALQEYKDKCFASG
+1247 ALQEYKDKCLASG
-1260 MDDYI
+1260 MNDYI

-1275 IIFKKYFHFE
+1275 TILKKYLQFE
-1285 VDEILENEDLSQL
+1285 VDDIGENEDLNQL
-1298 VKFPNLDI
+1298 VEFPNLDV
-1306 NKALKELNLS
+1306 NRALKELNLS
-1316 YASYSELCKGLV
+1316 YASYSELCRGLV

-1342 DEENLFLIRDISHL
+1342 DEEDLSLIKDISHS

-1362 NMRSELYKNFK
+1362 NMRSELYKDFQ
-1373 KIETSKDSIYELKK
+1373 KIETSKDSISELKK

-1396 LQLISDIKESVL
+1396 FQLINDIKENIL
-1408 FEPEIVSQSK
+1408 FESEIVGENK
-1418 LYFKNNGQF
+1418 LYFKNNDQF
-1427 LDLLNKLL
+1427 LNLLNKLL
-1435 ISIKTRKPREYK
+1435 IGIKTRKPREYK
-1447 EILKSIDKYVLDDNI
+1447 EILESIDKYVLDDNI
-1462 QVLFSDLRK
+1462 QVLFSDLRR

-1485 EEIIETFSNR
+1485 EEIIEMLNNKR
-1495 DINSG
+1495 Y
-1500 NDN
+1500 

>member
-1 MRKANFLSINFLILL
+1 MKKANFLSTNFLILL
-16 LVCFVH
+16 LVCFVNV
-22 ANLFSKD
+22 NLFSKD
-29 IFKFKLIG
+29 IFKFKLVD
-37 QNFPF
+37 QFFPF

-48 KEYVGLIFS
+48 GEYEGLIFS

-64 DNNVDIRVE
+64 DNNADIMVE
-73 PIDIL
+73 HIDNL

-97 LNDLF
+97 LNDFF
-102 YFKSELARSIAILFS
+102 YFKSELARSISILFF
-117 KSSNKKYKNT
+117 KNSNKKYKNT

-149 RLRGVNNICLVDN
+149 RLKNVNTIFLADNSQELV
-162 VQNLI
+162 

-180 DCKTLDYIAKR
+180 DCKTLHYIANN
-191 FLGEDLVIF
+191 FLNEDLVIF
-200 NGDIFYS
+200 TGDVFYS

-216 NAPEIIKNLNLDLFS
+216 NAPEIVKNLNLDLFS
-231 YLMEMPDE
+231 YLMKMPE
-239 YVFSF
+239 ELVFSF
-244 LDKAYKGNF
+244 LDSNAKGSF
-253 IEVGL
+253 VDVGL
-258 YSDYPPLSFI
+258 YNDYPPLSFI
-268 NSNENL
+268 NSQGKL

-285 SKQYIFK
+285 SRQHIFK

-312 NIFGGIISNDSVFK
+312 GIFGGIISNDSVLE

-346 GLNNG
+346 DLSNDA
-351 VGPIN
+351 GPIN

-361 FDFKNIHLNKNQDI
+361 FNFNNIQLNKNKDI
-375 VNNFIDIANNSYGFI
+375 VNNFIDIVNNSYGFI

-401 LNGYNGKLKSYD
+401 LNGYNGRLKSYD

-420 FLVLAIDNRVYK
+420 FLVLAIDNRIYK
-432 FIKYILNA
+432 VIKYILNS
-440 IFDDISIESLL
+440 IFDDISFESLL
-451 QVDKNWL
+451 QIDKNWL
-458 DKEEISNS
+458 DKEEINSS

-471 KIMNKLKFNIEEKIW
+471 KIMNKVKFNIEEKIW

-494 LAVKNWYPIDYVKAN
+494 LAVKNWYPIDYVEAN
-509 NYKGINQFLLDKIK
+509 NYKGINQFLLDKIR
-523 MFSGIE
+523 MFSGLR
-529 FDIIE
+529 FNIIKVH
-534 TYSNSDLKKLIKSGK
+534 SSLDLKKLIKSGK
-549 IDIINTST
+549 IDMLNTNAT
-557 VDSNLDNVFNIRLNS
+557 DSNLDNVFNIKLNS

-587 SRSLGRFAILD
+587 SRFLEKFAILD

-611 KLFLVSSFKEA
+611 KLILVSSFNEA

-650 IDVEKLPTFRDLA
+650 DDVEKIPTFRDLA

-676 LKEIIHKAVLRS
+676 LKEIIQKVVMRS
-688 NVDSRTYLNDWKF
+688 NVDSQMYLNDWKF

-706 SKSVGF
+706 SKSIRF
-712 INLKFL
+712 KNYKFL
-718 ALTFFIFYFT
+718 MITFIIFYFT

-733 IIFMFKL
+733 IIFMFRL
-740 ALEQKR
+740 SFEQKR

-751 INEKKIAEAAN
+751 MNEKKIAEAAN
-762 AAKTIFIANI
+762 TAKTIFIANV

-787 ELLDTTV
+787 ELLDTTI
-794 LTNVQKDYVRM
+794 LTDVQKDYVRM

-821 YLSQI
+821 YLSKI
-826 DVNELHVE
+826 DVNELYVE
-834 SQEIDLESEMEI
+834 SQEIDLESEMEM
-846 VLKTFQS
+846 VLKAFQS
-853 QCVKKN
+853 QCAKKN

-905 EEISRIKDNN
+905 EEVCRTRTDVD
-915 RVLVTLEFKVI
+915 RVLVTVEFKVI

-932 KRENFS
+932 EKENFS

-953 VHEGVGLGLSI
+953 VHEGAGLGLSI
-964 SRELVRLMG
+964 SRELIRLMG
-973 GLGITVDSKVGEG
+973 GLGIAVDSKVGEG

-992 LPFFLGN
+992 LPFLLGS
-999 ELRSENLS
+999 ELKSKKLS
-1007 INRFQLINSNNK
+1007 INRFQSVSGDNK

-1029 IKIFEHCSA
+1029 IKIFERCSI

-1050 SFENAYKFFKE
+1050 SFEDAYKVFKKY
-1061 HPFYDFVCVNVNNDN
+1061 PSYNFVYVNVNNDN
-1076 IQESIQFANNIEKLN
+1076 IQEGIRFANNIERLN
-1091 SDVQIVFLFYYL
+1091 SDVQIIFLFYYL
-1103 DNKTLI
+1103 DNKALK
-1109 NLKYMYV
+1109 NLKYSYV
-1116 KKPLMGLDICSI
+1116 KKPLMGLGICSI
-1128 LSKNKKEFKVERDFE
+1128 LYKKELNPEMDFE
-1143 EFLPIIDGSFK
+1143 DLVPIDSALR

-1183 NKDFIDVVDDGVK
+1183 NENFIDVVDDGVK
-1196 ALKVLK
+1196 ALKSLK
-1202 EKKYSIAFIDI
+1202 DKKYAISFIDI

-1223 AKEIRKFEKAKNLE
+1223 AKEIRKFEKAKNLKP
-1237 SCILVAVTAH
+1237 CVLVAVTAH
-1247 ALQEYKDKCFASG
+1247 ALQEYKDKCLASG
-1260 MDDYI
+1260 MNDYI

-1275 IIFKKYFHFE
+1275 TILKKYLQFE
-1285 VDEILENEDLSQL
+1285 VDDIGENEDLNQL
-1298 VKFPNLDI
+1298 VEFPNLDV
-1306 NKALKELNLS
+1306 NRALKELNLS
-1316 YASYSELCKGLV
+1316 YASYSELCRGLV

-1342 DEENLFLIRDISHL
+1342 DEEDLSLIKDISHS

-1362 NMRSELYKNFK
+1362 NMRSELYKDFQ
-1373 KIETSKDSIYELKK
+1373 KIETSKDSISELKK

-1396 LQLISDIKESVL
+1396 FQLINDIKENIL
-1408 FEPEIVSQSK
+1408 FESEIVGENK
-1418 LYFKNNGQF
+1418 LYFKNNDQF
-1427 LDLLNKLL
+1427 LNLLNKLL
-1435 ISIKTRKPREYK
+1435 IGIKTRKPREYK
-1447 EILKSIDKYVLDDNI
+1447 EILESIDKYVLDDNI
-1462 QVLFSDLRK
+1462 QVLFSDLRR

-1485 EEIIETFSNR
+1485 EEIIEMLNNKR
-1495 DINSG
+1495 Y
-1500 NDN
+1500 

>member
-1 MRKANFLSINFLILL
+1 MKKANFLSTNFLILL
-16 LVCFVH
+16 LVCFVNV
-22 ANLFSKD
+22 NLFSKD
-29 IFKFKLIG
+29 IFKFKLVD
-37 QNFPF
+37 QFFPF

-48 KEYVGLIFS
+48 GEYEGLIFS

-64 DNNVDIRVE
+64 DNNADIMVE
-73 PIDIL
+73 HIDNL

-97 LNDLF
+97 LNDFF
-102 YFKSELARSIAILFS
+102 YFKSELARSISILFF
-117 KSSNKKYKNT
+117 KNSNKKYKNT

-149 RLRGVNNICLVDN
+149 RLKNVNTIFLADNSQELV
-162 VQNLI
+162 

-180 DCKTLDYIAKR
+180 DCKTLRYIANN
-191 FLGEDLVIF
+191 FLSEDLVIF
-200 NGDIFYS
+200 TGDVFYS

-216 NAPEIIKNLNLDLFS
+216 NAPEIVKNLNLDLFS
-231 YLMEMPDE
+231 YLMKMPE
-239 YVFSF
+239 ELVFSF
-244 LDKAYKGNF
+244 LDSNAKGSF
-253 IEVGL
+253 VDVGL
-258 YSDYPPLSFI
+258 YNDYPPLSFI
-268 NSNENL
+268 NSQGKL

-285 SKQYIFK
+285 SRQHIFK

-312 NIFGGIISNDSVFK
+312 GIFGGIISNGSVLE

-346 GLNNG
+346 DLSNDA
-351 VGPIN
+351 GPIN

-361 FDFKNIHLNKNQDI
+361 FNFNNIQLNKNKDI
-375 VNNFIDIANNSYGFI
+375 VNNFIDIVNNSYGFI

-401 LNGYNGKLKSYD
+401 LNGYNGRLKSYD

-420 FLVLAIDNRVYK
+420 FLVLAIDNRIYK
-432 FIKYILNA
+432 VIKYILNS
-440 IFDDISIESLL
+440 IFDDISFESLL
-451 QVDKNWL
+451 QIDKNWL
-458 DKEEISNS
+458 DKEEINSS

-471 KIMNKLKFNIEEKIW
+471 KIMNKVKFNIEEKIW

-494 LAVKNWYPIDYVKAN
+494 LAVKNWYPIDYVEAN
-509 NYKGINQFLLDKIK
+509 NYKGINQFLLDKIR
-523 MFSGIE
+523 MFSGLR
-529 FDIIE
+529 FNIIKVH
-534 TYSNSDLKKLIKSGK
+534 SSLDLKKLIKSGK
-549 IDIINTST
+549 IDMLNTNAT
-557 VDSNLDNVFNIRLNS
+557 DSNLDNVFNIKLNS

-587 SRSLGRFAILD
+587 SRFLEKFAILD

-611 KLFLVSSFKEA
+611 KLILVSSFNEA

-650 IDVEKLPTFRDLA
+650 DDVEKIPTFRDLA

-676 LKEIIHKAVLRS
+676 LKEIIQKVVMRS
-688 NVDSRTYLNDWKF
+688 NVDSQMYLNDWKF

-706 SKSVGF
+706 SKSIRF
-712 INLKFL
+712 KNYKFL
-718 ALTFFIFYFT
+718 MITFIIFYFT

-733 IIFMFKL
+733 IIFMFRL
-740 ALEQKR
+740 SFEQKR

-751 INEKKIAEAAN
+751 MNEKKIAEAAN
-762 AAKTIFIANI
+762 TAKTIFIANV

-787 ELLDTTV
+787 ELLDTTI
-794 LTNVQKDYVRM
+794 LTDVQKDYVRM

-821 YLSQI
+821 YLSKI
-826 DVNELHVE
+826 DVNELYVE
-834 SQEIDLESEMEI
+834 SQEIDLESEMEM
-846 VLKTFQS
+846 VLKAFQS
-853 QCVKKN
+853 QCAKKN

-905 EEISRIKDNN
+905 EEVCRTRTDVD
-915 RVLVTLEFKVI
+915 RVLVTVEFKVI

-932 KRENFS
+932 EKENFS

-953 VHEGVGLGLSI
+953 VHEGAGLGLSI
-964 SRELVRLMG
+964 SRELIRLMG
-973 GLGITVDSKVGEG
+973 GLGIAVDSKVGEG

-992 LPFFLGN
+992 LPFLLGS
-999 ELRSENLS
+999 ELKSKKLS
-1007 INRFQLINSNNK
+1007 INRFQSVSGDNK

-1029 IKIFEHCSA
+1029 IKIFEHCSI
-1038 LLGCSSNVHYVA
+1038 LLGCSSNVRYVA
-1050 SFENAYKFFKE
+1050 SFEDAYKVFKKY
-1061 HPFYDFVCVNVNNDN
+1061 PSYNFVYVNVNNDN
-1076 IQESIQFANNIEKLN
+1076 IQEGIRFANNIERLN
-1091 SDVQIVFLFYYL
+1091 SDVQIIFLFYYL
-1103 DNKTLI
+1103 DNKALK
-1109 NLKYMYV
+1109 NLKYSYV
-1116 KKPLMGLDICSI
+1116 KKPLMGLGICSI
-1128 LSKNKKEFKVERDFE
+1128 LYKKELNPEMDFE
-1143 EFLPIIDGSFK
+1143 DLVPIDSALR

-1183 NKDFIDVVDDGVK
+1183 NENFIDVVDDGVK
-1196 ALKVLK
+1196 ALKSLK
-1202 EKKYSIAFIDI
+1202 DKKYAISFIDI

-1223 AKEIRKFEKAKNLE
+1223 AKEIRKFEKAKNLKP
-1237 SCILVAVTAH
+1237 CVLVAVTAH
-1247 ALQEYKDKCFASG
+1247 ALQEYKDKCLASG
-1260 MDDYI
+1260 MNDYI

-1275 IIFKKYFHFE
+1275 TILKKYLQFE
-1285 VDEILENEDLSQL
+1285 VDDIGENEDLNQL
-1298 VKFPNLDI
+1298 VEFPNLDV
-1306 NKALKELNLS
+1306 NRALKELNLS
-1316 YASYSELCKGLV
+1316 YASYSELCRGLV

-1342 DEENLFLIRDISHL
+1342 DEEDLSLIKDISHS

-1362 NMRSELYKNFK
+1362 NMRSELYKDFQ
-1373 KIETSKDSIYELKK
+1373 KIETSKDSISELKK

-1396 LQLISDIKESVL
+1396 FQLINDIKENIL
-1408 FEPEIVSQSK
+1408 FESEIVGENK
-1418 LYFKNNGQF
+1418 LYFKNNDQF
-1427 LDLLNKLL
+1427 LNLLNKLL
-1435 ISIKTRKPREYK
+1435 IGIKTRKPREYK
-1447 EILKSIDKYVLDDNI
+1447 EILESIDKYVLDDNI
-1462 QVLFSDLRK
+1462 QVLFSDLRR

-1485 EEIIETFSNR
+1485 EEIIEMLNNKR
-1495 DINSG
+1495 Y
-1500 NDN
+1500 

>member
-1 MRKANFLSINFLILL
+1 MKKANFLSTNFLILL
-16 LVCFVH
+16 LVCFVNV
-22 ANLFSKD
+22 NLFSKD
-29 IFKFKLIG
+29 IFKFKLVD
-37 QNFPF
+37 QFFPF

-48 KEYVGLIFS
+48 GEYEGLIFS

-64 DNNVDIRVE
+64 DNNADIMVE
-73 PIDIL
+73 HIDNL

-97 LNDLF
+97 LNDFF
-102 YFKSELARSIAILFS
+102 YFKSELARSISILFF
-117 KSSNKKYKNT
+117 KNSNKKYKNT

-149 RLRGVNNICLVDN
+149 RLKNVNTIFLADNSQELV
-162 VQNLI
+162 

-180 DCKTLDYIAKR
+180 DCKTLHYIANN
-191 FLGEDLVIF
+191 FLSEDLVIF
-200 NGDIFYS
+200 TGDVFYS

-216 NAPEIIKNLNLDLFS
+216 NAPEIVKNLNLDLFS
-231 YLMEMPDE
+231 YLMKMPE
-239 YVFSF
+239 ELVFSF
-244 LDKAYKGNF
+244 LDSNAKGSF
-253 IEVGL
+253 VDVGL
-258 YSDYPPLSFI
+258 YNDYPPLSFI
-268 NSNENL
+268 NSQGKL

-285 SKQYIFK
+285 SRQHIFK

-312 NIFGGIISNDSVFK
+312 GIFGGIISNDSVLE

-346 GLNNG
+346 DLSNDA
-351 VGPIN
+351 GPIN

-361 FDFKNIHLNKNQDI
+361 FNFNNIQLNKNKDI
-375 VNNFIDIANNSYGFI
+375 VNNFIDIVNNSYGFI

-401 LNGYNGKLKSYD
+401 LNGYNGRLKSYD

-420 FLVLAIDNRVYK
+420 FLVLAIDNRIYK
-432 FIKYILNA
+432 VIKYILNS
-440 IFDDISIESLL
+440 IFDDISFESLL
-451 QVDKNWL
+451 QIDKNWL
-458 DKEEISNS
+458 DKEEINSS

-471 KIMNKLKFNIEEKIW
+471 KIMNKVKFNIEEKIW

-494 LAVKNWYPIDYVKAN
+494 LAVKNWYPIDYVEAN
-509 NYKGINQFLLDKIK
+509 NYKGINQFLLDKIR
-523 MFSGIE
+523 MFSGLR
-529 FDIIE
+529 FNIIKVH
-534 TYSNSDLKKLIKSGK
+534 SSLDLKKLIKSGK
-549 IDIINTST
+549 IDMLNTNAT
-557 VDSNLDNVFNIRLNS
+557 DSNLDNVFNIKLNS

-587 SRSLGRFAILD
+587 SRFLEKFAILD

-611 KLFLVSSFKEA
+611 KLILVSSFNEA

-650 IDVEKLPTFRDLA
+650 DDIEKIPTFRDLA

-676 LKEIIHKAVLRS
+676 LKEIIQKVVMRS
-688 NVDSRTYLNDWKF
+688 NVDSQMYLNDWKF

-706 SKSVGF
+706 SKSIRF
-712 INLKFL
+712 KNYKFL
-718 ALTFFIFYFT
+718 MITFIIFYFT

-733 IIFMFKL
+733 IIFMFRL
-740 ALEQKR
+740 SFEQKR

-751 INEKKIAEAAN
+751 MNEKKIAEAAN
-762 AAKTIFIANI
+762 TAKTIFIANV

-787 ELLDTTV
+787 ELLDTTI
-794 LTNVQKDYVRM
+794 LTDVQKDYVRM

-821 YLSQI
+821 YLSKI
-826 DVNELHVE
+826 DVNELYVE
-834 SQEIDLESEMEI
+834 SQEIDLESEMEM
-846 VLKTFQS
+846 VLKAFQS
-853 QCVKKN
+853 QCAKKN

-905 EEISRIKDNN
+905 EEVCRTRTDVD
-915 RVLVTLEFKVI
+915 RVLVTVEFKVI

-932 KRENFS
+932 EKENFS

-953 VHEGVGLGLSI
+953 VHEGAGLGLSI
-964 SRELVRLMG
+964 SRELIRLMG
-973 GLGITVDSKVGEG
+973 GLGIAVDSKVGEG

-992 LPFFLGN
+992 LPFLLGS
-999 ELRSENLS
+999 ELKSKKLS
-1007 INRFQLINSNNK
+1007 INRFQSVSGDNK

-1029 IKIFEHCSA
+1029 IKIFERCSI
-1038 LLGCSSNVHYVA
+1038 LLGCSSNVRYVA
-1050 SFENAYKFFKE
+1050 SFEDAYKVFKKY
-1061 HPFYDFVCVNVNNDN
+1061 PSYNFVYVNVNNDN
-1076 IQESIQFANNIEKLN
+1076 IQEGIRFANNIERLN
-1091 SDVQIVFLFYYL
+1091 SDVQIIFLFYYL
-1103 DNKTLI
+1103 DNKALK
-1109 NLKYMYV
+1109 NLKYSYV
-1116 KKPLMGLDICSI
+1116 KKPLMGLGICSI
-1128 LSKNKKEFKVERDFE
+1128 LYKKELNPEMDFE
-1143 EFLPIIDGSFK
+1143 DLVPIDSALR

-1183 NKDFIDVVDDGVK
+1183 NENFIDVVDDGVK
-1196 ALKVLK
+1196 ALKSLK
-1202 EKKYSIAFIDI
+1202 DKKYAISFIDI

-1223 AKEIRKFEKAKNLE
+1223 AKEIRKFEKAKNLKP
-1237 SCILVAVTAH
+1237 CVLVAVTAH
-1247 ALQEYKDKCFASG
+1247 ALQEYKDKCLASG
-1260 MDDYI
+1260 MNDYI

-1275 IIFKKYFHFE
+1275 TILKKYLQFE
-1285 VDEILENEDLSQL
+1285 VDDIGENEDLNQL
-1298 VKFPNLDI
+1298 VEFPNLDV
-1306 NKALKELNLS
+1306 NRALKELNLS
-1316 YASYSELCKGLV
+1316 YASYSELCRGLV

-1342 DEENLFLIRDISHL
+1342 DEEDLSLIKDISHS

-1362 NMRSELYKNFK
+1362 NMRSELYKDFQ
-1373 KIETSKDSIYELKK
+1373 KIETSKDSISELKK

-1396 LQLISDIKESVL
+1396 FQLINDIKENIL
-1408 FEPEIVSQSK
+1408 FESEIVGENK
-1418 LYFKNNGQF
+1418 LYFKNNDQF
-1427 LDLLNKLL
+1427 LNLLNKLL
-1435 ISIKTRKPREYK
+1435 IGIKTRKPREYK
-1447 EILKSIDKYVLDDNI
+1447 EILESIDKYVLDDNI
-1462 QVLFSDLRK
+1462 QVLFSDLRR

-1485 EEIIETFSNR
+1485 EEIIEMLNNKR
-1495 DINSG
+1495 Y
-1500 NDN
+1500 

>member
-1 MRKANFLSINFLILL
+1 MKKANFLSTNFLILL
-16 LVCFVH
+16 LVCFVN

-29 IFKFKLIG
+29 IFKFKLVG
-37 QNFPF
+37 QYFPF
-42 YYKNNK
+42 YHKNNK
-48 KEYVGLIFS
+48 GEYEGLIFS

-73 PIDIL
+73 LVDNL
-78 NESEIEDEAIY
+78 NESKIEDDAIY
-89 LGLTYNTK
+89 LGLTYNSK

-102 YFKSELARSIAILFS
+102 YFKGELARGIAILCY
-117 KSSNKKYKNT
+117 KSSNKEYKNT

-137 GVIKNTIYEDIL
+137 GVLKNTIYEDIL
-149 RLRGVNNICLVDN
+149 RLRGANNIFLVDN
-162 VQNLI
+162 AQELL

-180 DCKTLDYIAKR
+180 DCKTLYYVAKF
-191 FLGEDLVIF
+191 FLGEDLAIF
-200 NGDIFYS
+200 NGDVFYS

-231 YLMEMPDE
+231 YLMKMPDE
-239 YVFSF
+239 YVVSF
-244 LDKAYKGNF
+244 LDSTAKGNF
-253 IEVGL
+253 IDVGL
-258 YSDYPPLSFI
+258 YNDYPPLSFI
-268 NSNENL
+268 NSKGKL
-274 SGILVDLWNLL
+274 SGILIDLWNLI
-285 SKQYIFK
+285 SRQHIFK

-312 NIFGGIISNDSVFK
+312 GIFGGIISNDSVFE

-346 GLNNG
+346 GLSNNI
-351 VGPIN
+351 GPIN

-361 FDFKNIHLNKNQDI
+361 FDFNNIRLNKDQDI
-375 VNNFIDIANNSYGFI
+375 VNNFIDIVNNSYGFI

-401 LNGYNGKLKSYD
+401 LNGYNGRLKSYD

-432 FIKYILNA
+432 VIKYILNS
-440 IFDDISIESLL
+440 IFDDISFESLL
-451 QVDKNWL
+451 QIDKNWL
-458 DKEEISNS
+458 DKEEIDNS
-466 RINSY
+466 RMNSY
-471 KIMNKLKFNIEEKIW
+471 KIMNKVKFNVEEKIW

-494 LAVKNWYPIDYVKAN
+494 LAVKNWYPIDYVEAN
-509 NYKGINQFLLDKIK
+509 SYKGINQFLLDKIR
-523 MFSGIE
+523 MFSGLE
-529 FDIIE
+529 FNIIE
-534 TYSNSDLKKLIKSGK
+534 ACSSLDLEKLIKSGK
-549 IDIINTST
+549 IDMLNTNAI
-557 VDSNLDNVFNIRLNS
+557 DSNLDNVFNIKLNS

-587 SRSLGRFAILD
+587 SRSLERFAVLD

-605 ASNIKS
+605 ASKIKS
-611 KLFLVSSFKEA
+611 KLILTSSFKEA
-622 LLLLYKGKVD
+622 LLLLYKGKID

-643 VFEELNI
+643 VFEELNVV
-650 IDVEKLPTFRDLA
+650 DVEKLPTFRDLA

-676 LKEIIHKAVLRS
+676 LKEIIQKVVMRS
-688 NVDSRTYLNDWKF
+688 NVDGQRYLNDWKF

-706 SKSVGF
+706 SKGSRF
-712 INLKFL
+712 KNFKFL
-718 ALTFFIFYFT
+718 VLTVIIFYFT

-733 IIFMFKL
+733 IIFLFKL
-740 ALEQKR
+740 SFEQKR
-746 RYSFV
+746 KYSFV
-751 INEKKIAEAAN
+751 MNEKKIAEASN
-762 AAKTIFIANI
+762 TAKTIFIANI

-787 ELLDTTV
+787 ELLDTTI
-794 LTNVQKDYVRM
+794 LTGVQKDYVRM

-834 SQEIDLESEMEI
+834 SQEIDLESEMEM

-853 QCVKKN
+853 QCAKKN

-864 YSKSIFKNYIKGDIV
+864 YSKSILKNYIKGDIV

-905 EEISRIKDNN
+905 EEVCRTRAEDN
-915 RVLVTLEFKVI
+915 RVLVTIEFKVI

-953 VHEGVGLGLSI
+953 VHEGAGLGLSI
-964 SRELVRLMG
+964 SRELIRLMG
-973 GLGITVDSKVGEG
+973 GLGISVDSKEGEG

-992 LPFFLGN
+992 LPFFLGG
-999 ELRSENLS
+999 ELKSKSLS
-1007 INRFQLINSNNK
+1007 INRFQSINSNNK

-1029 IKIFEHCSA
+1029 IKIFEHCST
-1038 LLGCSSNVHYVA
+1038 LLGYSSNLHYVA
-1050 SFENAYKFFKE
+1050 SFEDAYKLFKE
-1061 HPFYDFVCVNVNNDN
+1061 YSFYNFVCVNVNNDN
-1076 IQESIQFANNIEKLN
+1076 IQESIRFANNIERL
-1091 SDVQIVFLFYYL
+1091 SPDVKIIFLFYYL
-1103 DNKTLI
+1103 DNKALK
-1109 NLKYMYV
+1109 NLKYMYI
-1116 KKPLMGLDICSI
+1116 KKPLMGLGIS
-1128 LSKNKKEFKVERDFE
+1128 SVFSRKEDKTEMDFE
-1143 EFLPIIDGSFK
+1143 DLVPIDSSFK

-1183 NKDFIDVVDDGVK
+1183 NENFIDIVDDGVK
-1196 ALKVLK
+1196 ALKSLK
-1202 EKKYSIAFIDI
+1202 EKKYAISFIDI

-1223 AKEIRKFEKAKNLE
+1223 AKEIRKFEKAKNLKP
-1237 SCILVAVTAH
+1237 CVLVAVTAH
-1247 ALQEYKDKCFASG
+1247 ALQDYKDKCFASG

-1275 IIFKKYFHFE
+1275 IILKKYLQFKAND
-1285 VDEILENEDLSQL
+1285 VLESEDLNQL
-1298 VKFPNLDI
+1298 VKFPNLDV
-1306 NKALKELNLS
+1306 NRALKELNLS
-1316 YASYSELCKGLV
+1316 YVSYSELCRGLI
-1328 DFISINIIDLEKAF
+1328 DFISINIVDLEKAF
-1342 DEENLFLIRDISHL
+1342 DEENLSLIRDISHS

-1362 NMRSELYKNFK
+1362 NMRIELYKDFK
-1373 KIETSKDSIYELKK
+1373 KIETSEDSIYELKK

-1396 LQLISDIKESVL
+1396 LRLISDIKEKVL
-1408 FEPEIVSQSK
+1408 FEPEIVSDNK
-1418 LYFKNNGQF
+1418 LYFKNNDQF
-1427 LDLLNKLL
+1427 LNLLNKLL
-1435 ISIKTRKPREYK
+1435 IGIKTRKPREYK
-1447 EILKSIDKYVLDDNI
+1447 EILESIDKYFLDDNI
-1462 QVLFSDLRK
+1462 QVLFSNFRK
-1471 NLRLYRFAESSKIL
+1471 SLRLYRFDESSKIL
-1485 EEIIETFSNR
+1485 KEIIETFGDNKS
-1495 DINSG
+1495 ISSG

>member
-1 MRKANFLSINFLILL
+1 MKKANFLSTNFLILL
-16 LVCFVH
+16 LVCFVNV
-22 ANLFSKD
+22 NLFSKD
-29 IFKFKLIG
+29 IFKFKLVD
-37 QNFPF
+37 QFFPF

-48 KEYVGLIFS
+48 GEYEGLIFS

-64 DNNVDIRVE
+64 DNNADIMVE
-73 PIDIL
+73 YIDNL

-97 LNDLF
+97 LNDFF
-102 YFKSELARSIAILFS
+102 YFKSELARSISILFF
-117 KSSNKKYKNT
+117 KNSNKKYKNT

-149 RLRGVNNICLVDN
+149 RLKNVNTIFLADNSQELV
-162 VQNLI
+162 

-180 DCKTLDYIAKR
+180 DCKTLHYIANN
-191 FLGEDLVIF
+191 FLSEDLVIF
-200 NGDIFYS
+200 TGDVFYS

-216 NAPEIIKNLNLDLFS
+216 NAPEIVKNLNLDLFS
-231 YLMEMPDE
+231 YLMKMPE
-239 YVFSF
+239 ELVFSF
-244 LDKAYKGNF
+244 LDSNAKGSF
-253 IEVGL
+253 VDVGL
-258 YSDYPPLSFI
+258 YNDYPPLSFI
-268 NSNENL
+268 NSQGKL

-285 SKQYIFK
+285 SRQHIFK
-292 PIFKGFPKE
+292 PIFKGFSKE

-312 NIFGGIISNDSVFK
+312 GIFGGIISNDSVLE

-346 GLNNG
+346 DLSNDA
-351 VGPIN
+351 GPIN

-361 FDFKNIHLNKNQDI
+361 FNFNNIQLNKNKDI
-375 VNNFIDIANNSYGFI
+375 VNNFIDIVNNSYGFI

-401 LNGYNGKLKSYD
+401 LNGYNGRLKSYD

-420 FLVLAIDNRVYK
+420 FLVLAIDNRIYK
-432 FIKYILNA
+432 VIKYILNS
-440 IFDDISIESLL
+440 IFDDISFESLL
-451 QVDKNWL
+451 QIDKNWL
-458 DKEEISNS
+458 DKEEINSS

-471 KIMNKLKFNIEEKIW
+471 KIMNKVKFNIEEKIW
-486 LLKNNKLN
+486 LSKNNKLN
-494 LAVKNWYPIDYVKAN
+494 LAVKNWYPIDYVEAN
-509 NYKGINQFLLDKIK
+509 NYKGINQFLLDKIR
-523 MFSGIE
+523 MFSGLR
-529 FDIIE
+529 FNIIKVH
-534 TYSNSDLKKLIKSGK
+534 SSLDLKKLIKSGK
-549 IDIINTST
+549 IDMLNTNAT
-557 VDSNLDNVFNIRLNS
+557 DSNLDNVFNIKLNS

-587 SRSLGRFAILD
+587 SRSLEKFAILD

-611 KLFLVSSFKEA
+611 KLILVSSFNEA

-650 IDVEKLPTFRDLA
+650 DDVEKIPTFRDLA

-676 LKEIIHKAVLRS
+676 LKEIIQKVVMRS
-688 NVDSRTYLNDWKF
+688 NVDSQMYLNDWKF

-706 SKSVGF
+706 SRSIRFKNF
-712 INLKFL
+712 KFL
-718 ALTFFIFYFT
+718 VITFIIFYFT

-733 IIFMFKL
+733 IIFMFRL
-740 ALEQKR
+740 SFEQKR

-751 INEKKIAEAAN
+751 MNEKKIAEAAN
-762 AAKTIFIANI
+762 AAKTIFIANV

-787 ELLDTTV
+787 ELLDTTI
-794 LTNVQKDYVRM
+794 LTDVQKDYVRM

-821 YLSQI
+821 YLSKI
-826 DVNELHVE
+826 DVNELYVE
-834 SQEIDLESEMEI
+834 SQEIDLESEMEM
-846 VLKTFQS
+846 VLKAFQS
-853 QCVKKN
+853 QCAKKN

-864 YSKSIFKNYIKGDIV
+864 YSKSIFNNYIKGDIV

-905 EEISRIKDNN
+905 EEVCRTRTDGN
-915 RVLVTLEFKVI
+915 RVLVTVEFKVI

-932 KRENFS
+932 EKENFS

-953 VHEGVGLGLSI
+953 VHEGAGLGLSI
-964 SRELVRLMG
+964 SRELIRLMG
-973 GLGITVDSKVGEG
+973 GLGIAVDSKVGEG

-992 LPFFLGN
+992 LPFLLGS
-999 ELRSENLS
+999 ELKSKKLS
-1007 INRFQLINSNNK
+1007 INRFQSVNGDNK

-1029 IKIFEHCSA
+1029 IKIFEHCSI
-1038 LLGCSSNVHYVA
+1038 LLGCSSNVRYVA
-1050 SFENAYKFFKE
+1050 SFEDAYKVFKKY
-1061 HPFYDFVCVNVNNDN
+1061 PSYNFVYINVNNDN
-1076 IQESIQFANNIEKLN
+1076 IQEGIRLANNIERLN
-1091 SDVQIVFLFYYL
+1091 SDVQIIFLFYYL
-1103 DNKTLI
+1103 DNKALK
-1109 NLKYMYV
+1109 NLKYGYV
-1116 KKPLMGLDICSI
+1116 KKPLMGLGICSI
-1128 LSKNKKEFKVERDFE
+1128 LYKKEFNPEMDFE
-1143 EFLPIIDGSFK
+1143 DLVPIDSALR

-1183 NKDFIDVVDDGVK
+1183 NENFIDVVDDGVK
-1196 ALKVLK
+1196 ALKSLK
-1202 EKKYSIAFIDI
+1202 DKKYAISFIDI

-1223 AKEIRKFEKAKNLE
+1223 AKEIRKFEKAKNLKP
-1237 SCILVAVTAH
+1237 CVLVAVTAH
-1247 ALQEYKDKCFASG
+1247 ALQEYKDKCLASG
-1260 MDDYI
+1260 MNDYI

-1275 IIFKKYFHFE
+1275 TILKKYLQFE
-1285 VDEILENEDLSQL
+1285 VDDIGENEDLNQL
-1298 VKFPNLDI
+1298 VKFPNLDV
-1306 NKALKELNLS
+1306 NRALKELNLS
-1316 YASYSELCKGLV
+1316 YVSYSELCRGLV

-1342 DEENLFLIRDISHL
+1342 DEEDLSLIKDISHS

-1362 NMRSELYKNFK
+1362 NMRSELYKDFQ
-1373 KIETSKDSIYELKK
+1373 KIETSKDSISELKK

-1396 LQLISDIKESVL
+1396 FQLISDIKENIL
-1408 FEPEIVSQSK
+1408 FESEIVSENK
-1418 LYFKNNGQF
+1418 LYFKNNDQF
-1427 LDLLNKLL
+1427 LNLLNKLL
-1435 ISIKTRKPREYK
+1435 IGIKTRKPREYK
-1447 EILKSIDKYVLDDNI
+1447 EILESIDKYVLDDNI
-1462 QVLFSDLRK
+1462 QVLFSDLRR

-1485 EEIIETFSNR
+1485 EEIIEMLNNKR
-1495 DINSG
+1495 Y
-1500 NDN
+1500 

>member
-1 MRKANFLSINFLILL
+1 MKKANFLSTNFLILL
-16 LVCFVH
+16 LVCFVNV
-22 ANLFSKD
+22 NLFSKD
-29 IFKFKLIG
+29 IFKFKLVD
-37 QNFPF
+37 QFFPF

-48 KEYVGLIFS
+48 GEYEGLIFS

-64 DNNVDIRVE
+64 DNNADIMVE
-73 PIDIL
+73 YIDNL

-97 LNDLF
+97 LNDFF
-102 YFKSELARSIAILFS
+102 YFKSELARSISILFF
-117 KSSNKKYKNT
+117 KNSNKKYKNT

-149 RLRGVNNICLVDN
+149 RLKNVNTIFLADNSQELV
-162 VQNLI
+162 

-180 DCKTLDYIAKR
+180 DCKTLHYIANN
-191 FLGEDLVIF
+191 FLSEDLVIF
-200 NGDIFYS
+200 TGDVFYS

-216 NAPEIIKNLNLDLFS
+216 NAPEIVKNLNLDLFS
-231 YLMEMPDE
+231 YLMKMPE
-239 YVFSF
+239 ELVFSF
-244 LDKAYKGNF
+244 LDSNAKGSF
-253 IEVGL
+253 VDVGL
-258 YSDYPPLSFI
+258 YNDYPPLSFI
-268 NSNENL
+268 NSQGKL

-285 SKQYIFK
+285 SRQHIFK
-292 PIFKGFPKE
+292 PIFKGFSKE

-312 NIFGGIISNDSVFK
+312 GIFGGIISNDSVLE

-346 GLNNG
+346 DLSNDA
-351 VGPIN
+351 GPIN

-361 FDFKNIHLNKNQDI
+361 FNFNNIQLNKNKDI
-375 VNNFIDIANNSYGFI
+375 VNNFIDIVNNSYGFI

-401 LNGYNGKLKSYD
+401 LNGYNGRLKSYD

-420 FLVLAIDNRVYK
+420 FLVLAIDNRIYK
-432 FIKYILNA
+432 VIKYILNS
-440 IFDDISIESLL
+440 IFDDISFESLL
-451 QVDKNWL
+451 QIDKNWL
-458 DKEEISNS
+458 DKEEINSS

-471 KIMNKLKFNIEEKIW
+471 KIMNKVKFNIEEKIW

-494 LAVKNWYPIDYVKAN
+494 LAVKNWYPIDYVEAN
-509 NYKGINQFLLDKIK
+509 NYKGINQFLLDKIR
-523 MFSGIE
+523 MFSGLR
-529 FDIIE
+529 FNIIKVH
-534 TYSNSDLKKLIKSGK
+534 SSLDLEKLIKSGK
-549 IDIINTST
+549 IDMLNTNAT
-557 VDSNLDNVFNIRLNS
+557 DSNLDNVFNIKLNS

-587 SRSLGRFAILD
+587 SRSLEKFAILD

-611 KLFLVSSFKEA
+611 KLILVSSFNEA

-650 IDVEKLPTFRDLA
+650 DDVEKIPTFRDLA

-676 LKEIIHKAVLRS
+676 LKEIIQKVVMRS
-688 NVDSRTYLNDWKF
+688 NVDSQMYLNDWKF

-706 SKSVGF
+706 SRSIRFKNF
-712 INLKFL
+712 KFL
-718 ALTFFIFYFT
+718 VITFIIFYFT

-733 IIFMFKL
+733 IIFMFRL
-740 ALEQKR
+740 SFEQKR

-751 INEKKIAEAAN
+751 MNEKKIAEAAN
-762 AAKTIFIANI
+762 AAKTIFIANV

-787 ELLDTTV
+787 ELLDTTI
-794 LTNVQKDYVRM
+794 LTDVQKDYVRM

-821 YLSQI
+821 YLSKI
-826 DVNELHVE
+826 DVNELYVE
-834 SQEIDLESEMEI
+834 SQEIDLESEMEM
-846 VLKTFQS
+846 VLKAFQS
-853 QCVKKN
+853 QCAKKN

-864 YSKSIFKNYIKGDIV
+864 YSKSIFNNYIKGDIV

-905 EEISRIKDNN
+905 EEVCRTRTDGN
-915 RVLVTLEFKVI
+915 RVLVTVEFKVI

-932 KRENFS
+932 EKENFS

-953 VHEGVGLGLSI
+953 VHEGAGLGLSI
-964 SRELVRLMG
+964 SRELIRLMG
-973 GLGITVDSKVGEG
+973 GLGIAVDSKVGEG

-992 LPFFLGN
+992 LPFLLGS
-999 ELRSENLS
+999 ELKSKKLS
-1007 INRFQLINSNNK
+1007 INRFQSVNGDNK

-1029 IKIFEHCSA
+1029 IKIFEHCSI
-1038 LLGCSSNVHYVA
+1038 LLGCSSNVRYVA
-1050 SFENAYKFFKE
+1050 SFEDAYKVFKKY
-1061 HPFYDFVCVNVNNDN
+1061 PSYNFVYINVNNDN
-1076 IQESIQFANNIEKLN
+1076 IQEGIRLANNIERLN
-1091 SDVQIVFLFYYL
+1091 SDVQIIFLFYYL
-1103 DNKTLI
+1103 DNKALK
-1109 NLKYMYV
+1109 NLKYGYV
-1116 KKPLMGLDICSI
+1116 KKPLMGLGICSI
-1128 LSKNKKEFKVERDFE
+1128 LYKKEFNPEMDFE
-1143 EFLPIIDGSFK
+1143 DLVPIDSALR

-1183 NKDFIDVVDDGVK
+1183 NENFIDVVDDGVK
-1196 ALKVLK
+1196 ALKSLK
-1202 EKKYSIAFIDI
+1202 DKKYAISFIDI

-1223 AKEIRKFEKAKNLE
+1223 AKEIRKFEKAKNLKP
-1237 SCILVAVTAH
+1237 CVLVAVTAH
-1247 ALQEYKDKCFASG
+1247 ALQEYKDKCLASG
-1260 MDDYI
+1260 MNDYI

-1275 IIFKKYFHFE
+1275 TILKKYLQFE
-1285 VDEILENEDLSQL
+1285 VDDIGENEDLNQL
-1298 VKFPNLDI
+1298 VKFPNLDV
-1306 NKALKELNLS
+1306 NRALKELNLS
-1316 YASYSELCKGLV
+1316 YVSYSELCRGLV

-1342 DEENLFLIRDISHL
+1342 DEEDLSLIKDISHS

-1362 NMRSELYKNFK
+1362 NMRSELYKDFQ
-1373 KIETSKDSIYELKK
+1373 KIETSKDSISELKK

-1396 LQLISDIKESVL
+1396 FQLISDIKENIL
-1408 FEPEIVSQSK
+1408 FESEIVSENK
-1418 LYFKNNGQF
+1418 LYFKNNDQF
-1427 LDLLNKLL
+1427 LNLLNKLL
-1435 ISIKTRKPREYK
+1435 IGIKTRKPREYK
-1447 EILKSIDKYVLDDNI
+1447 EILESIDKYVLDDNI
-1462 QVLFSDLRK
+1462 QALFSDLRR

-1485 EEIIETFSNR
+1485 EEIIEMLNNKR
-1495 DINSG
+1495 Y
-1500 NDN
+1500 

>member
-1 MRKANFLSINFLILL
+1 MKKANFLSTNFLILL
-16 LVCFVH
+16 LVCFVNV
-22 ANLFSKD
+22 NLFSKD
-29 IFKFKLIG
+29 IFKFKLVD
-37 QNFPF
+37 QFFPF

-48 KEYVGLIFS
+48 GEYEGLIFS

-64 DNNVDIRVE
+64 DNNADIMVE
-73 PIDIL
+73 YIDNL

-97 LNDLF
+97 LNDFF
-102 YFKSELARSIAILFS
+102 YFKSELARSISILFF
-117 KSSNKKYKNT
+117 KNSNKKYKNT

-149 RLRGVNNICLVDN
+149 RLKNVNTIFLADNSQELV
-162 VQNLI
+162 

-180 DCKTLDYIAKR
+180 DCKTLHYIANN
-191 FLGEDLVIF
+191 FLSEDLVIF
-200 NGDIFYS
+200 TGDVFYS

-216 NAPEIIKNLNLDLFS
+216 NAPEIVKNLNLDLFS
-231 YLMEMPDE
+231 YLMKMPE
-239 YVFSF
+239 ELVFSF
-244 LDKAYKGNF
+244 LDSNAKGSF
-253 IEVGL
+253 VDVGL
-258 YSDYPPLSFI
+258 YNDYPPLSFI
-268 NSNENL
+268 NSQGKL

-285 SKQYIFK
+285 SRQHIFK
-292 PIFKGFPKE
+292 PIFKGFSKE

-312 NIFGGIISNDSVFK
+312 GIFGGIISNDSVLE

-346 GLNNG
+346 DLSNDA
-351 VGPIN
+351 GPIN

-361 FDFKNIHLNKNQDI
+361 FNFNNIQLNKNKDI
-375 VNNFIDIANNSYGFI
+375 VNNFIDIVNNSYGFI

-401 LNGYNGKLKSYD
+401 LNGYNGRLKSYD

-420 FLVLAIDNRVYK
+420 FLVLAIDNRIYK
-432 FIKYILNA
+432 VIKYILNS
-440 IFDDISIESLL
+440 IFDDISFESLL
-451 QVDKNWL
+451 QIDKNWL
-458 DKEEISNS
+458 DKEEINSS

-471 KIMNKLKFNIEEKIW
+471 KIMNKVKFNIEEKIW

-494 LAVKNWYPIDYVKAN
+494 LAVKNWYPIDYVEAN
-509 NYKGINQFLLDKIK
+509 NYKGINQFLLDKIR
-523 MFSGIE
+523 MFSGLR
-529 FDIIE
+529 FNIIKVH
-534 TYSNSDLKKLIKSGK
+534 SSLDLEKLIKSGK
-549 IDIINTST
+549 IDMLNTNAT
-557 VDSNLDNVFNIRLNS
+557 DSNLDNVFNIKLNS

-587 SRSLGRFAILD
+587 SRSLEKFAILD

-611 KLFLVSSFKEA
+611 KLILVSSFNEA

-650 IDVEKLPTFRDLA
+650 DDVEKIPTFRDLA

-676 LKEIIHKAVLRS
+676 LKEIIQKVVMRS
-688 NVDSRTYLNDWKF
+688 NVDSQMYLNDWKF

-706 SKSVGF
+706 SRSIRFKNF
-712 INLKFL
+712 KFL
-718 ALTFFIFYFT
+718 VITFIIFYFT

-733 IIFMFKL
+733 IIFMFRL
-740 ALEQKR
+740 SFEQKR

-751 INEKKIAEAAN
+751 MNEKKIAEAAN
-762 AAKTIFIANI
+762 AAKTIFIANV

-787 ELLDTTV
+787 ELLDTTI
-794 LTNVQKDYVRM
+794 LTDVQKDYVRM

-821 YLSQI
+821 YLSKI
-826 DVNELHVE
+826 DVNELYVE
-834 SQEIDLESEMEI
+834 SQEIDLESEMEM
-846 VLKTFQS
+846 VLKAFQS
-853 QCVKKN
+853 QCAKKN

-864 YSKSIFKNYIKGDIV
+864 YSKSIFNNYIKGDIV

-905 EEISRIKDNN
+905 EEVCRTRTDGN
-915 RVLVTLEFKVI
+915 RVLVTVEFKVI

-932 KRENFS
+932 EKENFS

-953 VHEGVGLGLSI
+953 VHEGAGLGLSI
-964 SRELVRLMG
+964 SRELIRLMG
-973 GLGITVDSKVGEG
+973 GLGIAVDSKVGEG

-992 LPFFLGN
+992 LPFLLGS
-999 ELRSENLS
+999 ELKSKKLS
-1007 INRFQLINSNNK
+1007 INRFQSVNGDNK

-1029 IKIFEHCSA
+1029 IKIFEHCSI
-1038 LLGCSSNVHYVA
+1038 LLGCSSNVRYVA
-1050 SFENAYKFFKE
+1050 SFEDAYKVFKKY
-1061 HPFYDFVCVNVNNDN
+1061 PSYNFVYINVNNDN
-1076 IQESIQFANNIEKLN
+1076 IQEGIRLANNIERLN
-1091 SDVQIVFLFYYL
+1091 SDVQIIFLFYYL
-1103 DNKTLI
+1103 DNKALK
-1109 NLKYMYV
+1109 NLKYGYV
-1116 KKPLMGLDICSI
+1116 KKPLMGLGICSI
-1128 LSKNKKEFKVERDFE
+1128 LYKKEFNPEMDFE
-1143 EFLPIIDGSFK
+1143 DLVPIDSALR

-1183 NKDFIDVVDDGVK
+1183 NENFIDVVDDGVK
-1196 ALKVLK
+1196 ALKSLK
-1202 EKKYSIAFIDI
+1202 DKKYAISFIDI

-1223 AKEIRKFEKAKNLE
+1223 AKEIRKFEKAKNLKP
-1237 SCILVAVTAH
+1237 CVLVAVTAH
-1247 ALQEYKDKCFASG
+1247 ALQEYKDKCLASG
-1260 MDDYI
+1260 MNDYI

-1275 IIFKKYFHFE
+1275 TILKKYLQFE
-1285 VDEILENEDLSQL
+1285 VDDIGENEDLNQL
-1298 VKFPNLDI
+1298 VKFPNLDV
-1306 NKALKELNLS
+1306 NRALKELNLS
-1316 YASYSELCKGLV
+1316 YVSYSELCRGLV

-1342 DEENLFLIRDISHL
+1342 DEEDLSLIKDISHS

-1362 NMRSELYKNFK
+1362 NMRSELYKDFQ
-1373 KIETSKDSIYELKK
+1373 KIETSKDSISELKK

-1396 LQLISDIKESVL
+1396 FQLISDIKENIL
-1408 FEPEIVSQSK
+1408 FESEIVSENK
-1418 LYFKNNGQF
+1418 LYFKNNDQF
-1427 LDLLNKLL
+1427 LNLLNKLL
-1435 ISIKTRKPREYK
+1435 IGIKTRKPREYK
-1447 EILKSIDKYVLDDNI
+1447 EILESIDKYVLDDNI
-1462 QVLFSDLRK
+1462 QVLFSDLRR

-1485 EEIIETFSNR
+1485 EEIIEMLNNKR
-1495 DINSG
+1495 Y
-1500 NDN
+1500 

>member
-1 MRKANFLSINFLILL
+1 MKKANFLSTNFLILL
-16 LVCFVH
+16 LVCFVNV
-22 ANLFSKD
+22 NLFSKD
-29 IFKFKLIG
+29 IFKFKLVD
-37 QNFPF
+37 QFFPF

-48 KEYVGLIFS
+48 GEYEGLIFS

-64 DNNVDIRVE
+64 DNNADIMVE
-73 PIDIL
+73 YIDNL

-97 LNDLF
+97 LNDFF
-102 YFKSELARSIAILFS
+102 YFKSELARSISILFF
-117 KSSNKKYKNT
+117 KNSNKKYKNI

-149 RLRGVNNICLVDN
+149 RLKNVNTIFLADNSQELV
-162 VQNLI
+162 

-180 DCKTLDYIAKR
+180 DCKTLNYIANN
-191 FLGEDLVIF
+191 FLSEDLVIF
-200 NGDIFYS
+200 TGDVFYS

-216 NAPEIIKNLNLDLFS
+216 NAPEIVKNLNLDLFS
-231 YLMEMPDE
+231 YLMKMPE
-239 YVFSF
+239 ELVFSF
-244 LDKAYKGNF
+244 LDSNAKGSF
-253 IEVGL
+253 VDVGL
-258 YSDYPPLSFI
+258 YNDYPPLSFI
-268 NSNENL
+268 NSQGKL

-285 SKQYIFK
+285 SRQHIFK
-292 PIFKGFPKE
+292 PIFKGFSKE

-312 NIFGGIISNDSVFK
+312 GIFGGIISNDSVLE

-346 GLNNG
+346 DLSNDA
-351 VGPIN
+351 GPIN

-361 FDFKNIHLNKNQDI
+361 FNFNNIQLNKNKDI
-375 VNNFIDIANNSYGFI
+375 VNNFIDIVNNSYGFI

-401 LNGYNGKLKSYD
+401 LNGYNGRLKSYD

-420 FLVLAIDNRVYK
+420 FLVLAIDNRIYK
-432 FIKYILNA
+432 VIKYILNS
-440 IFDDISIESLL
+440 IFDDVSFESLL
-451 QVDKNWL
+451 KIDKNWL
-458 DKEEISNS
+458 DKEEINSS

-471 KIMNKLKFNIEEKIW
+471 KIMNKVKFNIEEKIW
-486 LLKNNKLN
+486 LSKNNKLN
-494 LAVKNWYPIDYVKAN
+494 LAVKNWYPIDYVEAN
-509 NYKGINQFLLDKIK
+509 NYKGINQFLLDKIR
-523 MFSGIE
+523 MFSGLR
-529 FDIIE
+529 FNIIKVH
-534 TYSNSDLKKLIKSGK
+534 SSLDLKKLIKSGK
-549 IDIINTST
+549 IDMLNTNAT
-557 VDSNLDNVFNIRLNS
+557 DSNLDNVFNIKLNS

-587 SRSLGRFAILD
+587 SRSLEKFAILD

-611 KLFLVSSFKEA
+611 KLILVSSFNEA

-650 IDVEKLPTFRDLA
+650 DDVEKIPTFRDLA

-676 LKEIIHKAVLRS
+676 LKEIIQKVVMRS
-688 NVDSRTYLNDWKF
+688 NVDSQMYLNDWKF

-706 SKSVGF
+706 SRSIRFKNF
-712 INLKFL
+712 KFL
-718 ALTFFIFYFT
+718 VITFIIFYFT

-733 IIFMFKL
+733 IIFMFRL
-740 ALEQKR
+740 SFEQKR

-751 INEKKIAEAAN
+751 MNEKKIAEAAN
-762 AAKTIFIANI
+762 AAKTIFIANV

-787 ELLDTTV
+787 ELLDTTI
-794 LTNVQKDYVRM
+794 LTDVQKDYVRM

-821 YLSQI
+821 YLSKI
-826 DVNELHVE
+826 DVNELYVE
-834 SQEIDLESEMEI
+834 SQEIDLESEMEM
-846 VLKTFQS
+846 VLKAFQS
-853 QCVKKN
+853 QCAKKN

-864 YSKSIFKNYIKGDIV
+864 YSKSIFNNYIKGDIV

-905 EEISRIKDNN
+905 EEVCRTRTDGN
-915 RVLVTLEFKVI
+915 RVLVTVEFKVI

-932 KRENFS
+932 EKENFS

-953 VHEGVGLGLSI
+953 VHEGAGLGLSI
-964 SRELVRLMG
+964 SRELIRLMG
-973 GLGITVDSKVGEG
+973 GLGIAVDSKVGEG

-992 LPFFLGN
+992 LPFLLGS
-999 ELRSENLS
+999 ELKSKKLS
-1007 INRFQLINSNNK
+1007 INRFQSVNGDNK

-1029 IKIFEHCSA
+1029 IKIFEHCSI
-1038 LLGCSSNVHYVA
+1038 LLGCSSNVRYVA
-1050 SFENAYKFFKE
+1050 SFEDAYKVFKK
-1061 HPFYDFVCVNVNNDN
+1061 YSSYNFVYINVNNDN
-1076 IQESIQFANNIEKLN
+1076 IQEGIRLANNIERLN
-1091 SDVQIVFLFYYL
+1091 SDVQIIFLFYYL
-1103 DNKTLI
+1103 DNKALK
-1109 NLKYMYV
+1109 NLKYGYV
-1116 KKPLMGLDICSI
+1116 KKPLMGLGICSI
-1128 LSKNKKEFKVERDFE
+1128 LYKKEFNPEMDFE
-1143 EFLPIIDGSFK
+1143 DLVPIDSALR

-1183 NKDFIDVVDDGVK
+1183 NENFIDVVDDGVK
-1196 ALKVLK
+1196 ALKSLK
-1202 EKKYSIAFIDI
+1202 DKKYAISFIDI

-1223 AKEIRKFEKAKNLE
+1223 AKEIRKFEKAKNLKP
-1237 SCILVAVTAH
+1237 CVLVAVTAH
-1247 ALQEYKDKCFASG
+1247 ALQEYKDKCLASG
-1260 MDDYI
+1260 MNDYI

-1275 IIFKKYFHFE
+1275 TILKKYLQFE
-1285 VDEILENEDLSQL
+1285 VDDIGENEDLNQL
-1298 VKFPNLDI
+1298 VKFPNLDV
-1306 NKALKELNLS
+1306 NRALKELNLS
-1316 YASYSELCKGLV
+1316 YVSYSELCRGLV

-1342 DEENLFLIRDISHL
+1342 DEEDLSLIKDISHS

-1362 NMRSELYKNFK
+1362 NMRSELYKDFQ
-1373 KIETSKDSIYELKK
+1373 KIETSKDSISELKK

-1396 LQLISDIKESVL
+1396 FQLISDIKENIL
-1408 FEPEIVSQSK
+1408 FESEIVSENK
-1418 LYFKNNGQF
+1418 LYFKNNDQF
-1427 LDLLNKLL
+1427 LNLLNKLL
-1435 ISIKTRKPREYK
+1435 IGIKTRKPREYK
-1447 EILKSIDKYVLDDNI
+1447 EILESIDKYVLDDNI
-1462 QVLFSDLRK
+1462 QVLFSDLRR

-1485 EEIIETFSNR
+1485 EEIIEMLNNKR
-1495 DINSG
+1495 Y
-1500 NDN
+1500 